1 MRPLL
6 LKMSAFGPYAGNT
19 VIEFDK
25 LGDKGLYLICG
36 DTGAG
41 KTTIFDAICYA
52 LFGEASGRLRDVSM
66 LRSKYAD
73 DLTPTEVELLF
84 LHNDKEYRIVR
95 NPEYYRPSKR
105 GGGLTKQPQDAC
117 LYMPDGNVISKAKD
131 VNKAVEELLSL
142 NCDQFFQISMIAQGS
157 FRELLISDTNTRQKI
172 FRELFKTGFYLSLQ
186 EKLSEARKEIS
197 DSVSDSKKSIE
208 QYVRDIMVDEDDVLL
223 IDVENAKAGLMLT
236 EDIIELIVSLI
247 NKDETIANDNENKL
261 KTVNGELEKINI
273 SIGIIEN
280 AIRSKETLDDSI
292 KEYKEI
298 KPAEEAADKEFEAA
312 KKELSKKDGI
322 ISELTSIEAEIKKN
336 EDINKINSL
345 VDRLSDE
352 KKNNTEKLSLL
363 SDEKEQKAGVLSEL
377 KSELDGLKNV
387 GVSIEEY
394 KNKLEKLDESI
405 NELNELK
412 KEHKKFI
419 RGQQELEELTD
430 KYIEDNNE
438 FKRLRDIYEE
448 MEQSFRDGQAGI
460 LAATLTDGK
469 KCPVCGS
476 ITHPDK
482 AKLTDEIPSE
492 AKLNEAKD
500 ESARARD
507 KVNETSSLLGS
518 KRTFVELIKE
528 QLLKK
533 AGVLLGDPRVCESHA
548 YEDRDLC
555 IDNLESN
562 IRSREFE
569 ITSSRNDFE
578 LKLKNERKKED
589 RKKEIEDKLISEC
602 EEKLKSIEEEIAS
615 INVKIAGIEASIN
628 ENKAK
633 ALEIKDSL
641 TFDDMSEAVKRRD
654 GLTKTLNS
662 IQQSYNIKEK
672 ERNRIHDEVTRLNST
687 IENLKKSLEGIES
700 SDVSDKKAKKAEL
713 EVKRNELIN
722 KIQEERTRIKINRNV
737 LVNIKDKAES
747 LKETE
752 KNLSYITSLSKT
764 ANGDLSGKE
773 KIKLETYIQ
782 TTYFDRII
790 RRANLRF
797 MEMSSGQYELKRQ
810 RVASDIRGQSGLDLV
825 VIDHYNGT
833 ERSVRTLSG
842 GESFMASLSLA
853 LGLSEEVQSSSGG
866 VSVDTLFVDEGFGT
880 LDSDSLDL
888 AYKALTNVTEGNRL
902 VGIISHVAELRN
914 KIDNQIIVKKEK
926 SGGSAATV
934 RV

>member
-172 FRELFKTGFYLSLQ
+172 FRELFKTGFYLTLQ
-186 EKLSEARKEIS
+186 DKLSEARKEIS

-261 KTVNGELEKINI
+261 KAVNGELERVNS
-273 SIGIIEN
+273 SIAIIEN
-280 AIRSKETLDDSI
+280 AINSKEMLDITL
-292 KEYKEI
+292 KEYEEK
-298 KPAEEAADKEFEAA
+298 KPMEEAANAEFEKA
-312 KKELSKKDGI
+312 KIELAKKDGI
-322 ISELTSIEAEIKKN
+322 VKELSTIEAEIKKN
-336 EDINKINSL
+336 EDINKTEAL
-345 VDRLSDE
+345 VNRLSDDE
-352 KKNNTEKLSLL
+352 KNKTENLGLL

-412 KEHKKFI
+412 KEHKKLI

-448 MEQSFRDGQAGI
+448 MEQAFRDGQAGI
-460 LAATLTDGK
+460 LAATLTDGE

-476 ITHPDK
+476 IAHPDK

-492 AKLNEAKD
+492 EKLNQAKD
-500 ESARARD
+500 NASKARD
-507 KVNETSSLLGS
+507 KANEASSFLRS
-518 KRTFVELIKE
+518 RRTFVELIKE
-528 QLLKK
+528 QLINNAVELFS
-533 AGVLLGDPRVCESHA
+533 DSDID
-548 YEDRDLC
+548 EDKDLF
-555 IDNLESN
+555 ISNLESN
-562 IRSREFE
+562 IESRKFE
-569 ITSSRNDFE
+569 ITTLRNDIND
-578 LKLKNERKKED
+578 KLNNEKRRAT
-589 RKKEIEDKLISEC
+589 RKKEIEDNLISEY
-602 EEKLKSIEEEIAS
+602 EEKLKLIDEDIAS
-615 INVKIAGIEASIN
+615 LNIEIAGINASIN
-628 ENKAK
+628 ENKLKAK
-633 ALEIKDSL
+633 EIKESL
-641 TFDDMSEAVKRRD
+641 IFSDMSDAEIRRNE
-654 GLTKTLNS
+654 LTYTLNS
-662 IQQSYNIKEK
+662 IQQLYDIKEQ
-672 ERNRIHDEVTRLNST
+672 ERNQIHDEVTKLTSK
-687 IENLKKSLEGIES
+687 IESLKKSLEGIEIT
-700 SDVSDKKAKKAEL
+700 DVTDKKAKKTEL
-713 EVKRNELIN
+713 EYKRNDLIK
-722 KIQEERTRIKINRNV
+722 KIQEERTRIRINNNV

-926 SGGSAATV
+926 SGGSVATV

>member
-84 LHNDKEYRIVR
+84 MHNDKEYRIVR

-105 GGGLTKQPQDAC
+105 GEGFTKQPQDAC

-208 QYVRDIMVDEDDVLL
+208 QYVRDIMVDEADVLS

-236 EDIIELIVSLI
+236 EDVIELIVSLI

-261 KTVNGELEKINI
+261 KTVNGELERVNS
-273 SIGIIEN
+273 SIAIIEN
-280 AIRSKETLDDSI
+280 AINSKEMLDITL
-292 KEYKEI
+292 KEYEEK
-298 KPAEEAADKEFEAA
+298 KPVEEAVNAEFEKA
-312 KKELSKKDGI
+312 KIELAKKDDIVKELS
-322 ISELTSIEAEIKKN
+322 TIEAEIKKN
-336 EDINKINSL
+336 EDINKTEAL
-345 VDRLSDE
+345 VNRLSDDE
-352 KKNNTEKLSLL
+352 KNKTENLGLL
-363 SDEKEQKAGVLSEL
+363 LDEKEQKAGVLSEL

-448 MEQSFRDGQAGI
+448 MEQAFRDGQAGI
-460 LAATLTDGK
+460 LAATLTDGE

-476 ITHPDK
+476 IAHPDK

-492 AKLNEAKD
+492 EKLNQAKD
-500 ESARARD
+500 NASKARD
-507 KVNETSSLLGS
+507 KANEASSFLRS
-518 KRTFVELIKE
+518 RRTFVELIKE
-528 QLLKK
+528 QLINNAVELFS
-533 AGVLLGDPRVCESHA
+533 DSDID
-548 YEDRDLC
+548 EDKDLF
-555 IDNLESN
+555 ISNLESN
-562 IRSREFE
+562 IESREFE
-569 ITSSRNDFE
+569 ITTLRNDIND
-578 LKLKNERKKED
+578 KLNNEKRRAT
-589 RKKEIEDKLISEC
+589 RKKEIEDNLISEY
-602 EEKLKSIEEEIAS
+602 EEKLKLIDEDIAS
-615 INVKIAGIEASIN
+615 LNIEIAGINASIN
-628 ENKAK
+628 ENKLKAK
-633 ALEIKDSL
+633 EIKESL
-641 TFDDMSEAVKRRD
+641 IFSDMSAAEKRRNE
-654 GLTKTLNS
+654 LTYTLNS
-662 IQQSYNIKEK
+662 IQQLYDIKEQ
-672 ERNRIHDEVTRLNST
+672 ERNQIHDEVTKLTSK
-687 IENLKKSLEGIES
+687 IESLKKSLEGIEI
-700 SDVSDKKAKKAEL
+700 SDVTDKKAKKTEL
-713 EVKRNELIN
+713 EYKCNDLIK
-722 KIQEERTRIKINRNV
+722 KIQEERTRIRINNNV
-737 LVNIKDKAES
+737 LANIKDKAES

-926 SGGSAATV
+926 SGGSVATV

>member
-172 FRELFKTGFYLSLQ
+172 FRELFKTGFYLTLQ
-186 EKLSEARKEIS
+186 DKLSEARKEIS

-223 IDVENAKAGLMLT
+223 IDVENAKSGLMLT

-261 KTVNGELEKINI
+261 KTVNGELERVNS
-273 SIGIIEN
+273 SIAIIEN
-280 AIRSKETLDDSI
+280 AINSKEMLDITL
-292 KEYKEI
+292 KEYEEK
-298 KPAEEAADKEFEAA
+298 KPMEEAANAEFEKA
-312 KKELSKKDGI
+312 KIELAKKDGI
-322 ISELTSIEAEIKKN
+322 VKELSAIEAEIKKN
-336 EDINKINSL
+336 EDINKTEAL
-345 VDRLSDE
+345 VNRLSDDE
-352 KKNNTEKLSLL
+352 KNKTENLGLL
-363 SDEKEQKAGVLSEL
+363 LDEKEQKAGVLSEL

-448 MEQSFRDGQAGI
+448 MEQAFRDGQAGI
-460 LAATLTDGK
+460 LAATLTDGE

-476 ITHPDK
+476 IAHPDK

-492 AKLNEAKD
+492 EKLNQAKD
-500 ESARARD
+500 NASKARD
-507 KVNETSSLLGS
+507 KANEASSFLRS
-518 KRTFVELIKE
+518 RRTFVELIKE
-528 QLLKK
+528 QLINNAVELFS
-533 AGVLLGDPRVCESHA
+533 DSDID
-548 YEDRDLC
+548 EDKDLF
-555 IDNLESN
+555 ISNLESN
-562 IRSREFE
+562 IESREFE
-569 ITSSRNDFE
+569 ITTLRNDIND
-578 LKLKNERKKED
+578 KLNNEKRRAT
-589 RKKEIEDKLISEC
+589 RKKEIEDNLISEY
-602 EEKLKSIEEEIAS
+602 EEKLKLIDEDIAS
-615 INVKIAGIEASIN
+615 LNIEIAGINASIN
-628 ENKAK
+628 ENKLKAK
-633 ALEIKDSL
+633 EIKESL
-641 TFDDMSEAVKRRD
+641 IFSDMSAAEKRRNE
-654 GLTKTLNS
+654 LTYTLNS
-662 IQQSYNIKEK
+662 IQQLYDIKEQ
-672 ERNRIHDEVTRLNST
+672 ERNQIHDEVTKLTSKM
-687 IENLKKSLEGIES
+687 ESLKKSLEGIEI
-700 SDVSDKKAKKAEL
+700 SDVTDKKAKKTEL
-713 EVKRNELIN
+713 EYKRNDLIK
-722 KIQEERTRIKINRNV
+722 KIQEERTRIRINNNV

-764 ANGDLSGKE
+764 ANGDLAGKE

>member
-52 LFGEASGRLRDVSM
+52 LFGEASGRLRDASM

-172 FRELFKTGFYLSLQ
+172 FRELFKTGFYLTLQ
-186 EKLSEARKEIS
+186 DKLSEARKEIS
-197 DSVSDSKKSIE
+197 DKVSDSKKSIE
-208 QYVRDIMVDEDDVLL
+208 LYVRDITVDEDDVLS

-261 KTVNGELEKINI
+261 KAVNGELERVNS
-273 SIGIIEN
+273 SIAIIEN
-280 AIRSKETLDDSI
+280 AINSKEMLDITL
-292 KEYKEI
+292 KEYEEK
-298 KPAEEAADKEFEAA
+298 KPMEEAANAEFEKA
-312 KKELSKKDGI
+312 KIELAKKDGI
-322 ISELTSIEAEIKKN
+322 VKELSAIEAEIKKN
-336 EDINKINSL
+336 EDIKKTEALIN
-345 VDRLSDE
+345 RLSDDE
-352 KKNNTEKLSLL
+352 KNETEKLSLL

-448 MEQSFRDGQAGI
+448 MEQAFRDGQAGI
-460 LAATLTDGK
+460 LAATLTDGE

-476 ITHPDK
+476 LAHPDK

-492 AKLNEAKD
+492 EKLNEAKD
-500 ESARARD
+500 NASKARD
-507 KVNETSSLLGS
+507 KANEASSFLRS
-518 KRTFVELIKE
+518 RRTFVELIKE
-528 QLLKK
+528 QLINNAVELFS
-533 AGVLLGDPRVCESHA
+533 DSDID
-548 YEDRDLC
+548 EDKDLF
-555 IDNLESN
+555 ISNLESN
-562 IRSREFE
+562 IESRKFE
-569 ITSSRNDFE
+569 ITTLRNDIND
-578 LKLKNERKKED
+578 KLNNEKRRET
-589 RKKEIEDKLISEC
+589 RKKEIEDNLISEY
-602 EEKLKSIEEEIAS
+602 EKKLKLIDEDIAS
-615 INVKIAGIEASIN
+615 LNIEIAGINASIN
-628 ENKAK
+628 ENKLKAK
-633 ALEIKDSL
+633 EIKESL
-641 TFDDMSEAVKRRD
+641 IFSDMSDAEIRRNE
-654 GLTKTLNS
+654 LTYTLNS
-662 IQQSYNIKEK
+662 IQQLYDIKEQ
-672 ERNRIHDEVTRLNST
+672 ERNQIHDEVTKLTSK
-687 IENLKKSLEGIES
+687 IESLKKSLEGIEIT
-700 SDVSDKKAKKAEL
+700 DVTDKKAKKTEL
-713 EVKRNELIN
+713 EYKRNDLIK
-722 KIQEERTRIKINRNV
+722 KIQEERTRIRINNNV
-737 LVNIKDKAES
+737 LENIKDKAES

-764 ANGDLSGKE
+764 ANGDLAGKE

-926 SGGSAATV
+926 SGGSVATV

>member
-172 FRELFKTGFYLSLQ
+172 FRELFKTGFYLTLQ
-186 EKLSEARKEIS
+186 DKLSEARKEIS

-236 EDIIELIVSLI
+236 EDVIELIVSLI

-261 KTVNGELEKINI
+261 KAVNGELERVNS
-273 SIGIIEN
+273 SIAIIEN
-280 AIRSKETLDDSI
+280 AINSKEMLDITL
-292 KEYKEI
+292 KEYEEK
-298 KPAEEAADKEFEAA
+298 KPMEEAANAEFEKA
-312 KKELSKKDGI
+312 KIELAKKDGI
-322 ISELTSIEAEIKKN
+322 VKELSAIEAEIKKN
-336 EDINKINSL
+336 EDIKKTEALIN
-345 VDRLSDE
+345 RLSDDE
-352 KKNNTEKLSLL
+352 KNETEKLSLL

-412 KEHKKFI
+412 KEYIKYNK
-419 RGQQELEELTD
+419 GQQELEELTD

-448 MEQSFRDGQAGI
+448 MEQAFRDGQAGI
-460 LAATLTDGK
+460 LAATLTDGE

-476 ITHPDK
+476 LAHPDK

-492 AKLNEAKD
+492 EKLNEAKD
-500 ESARARD
+500 NASKARD
-507 KVNETSSLLGS
+507 KANEASSFLRS
-518 KRTFVELIKE
+518 RRTFVELIKE
-528 QLLKK
+528 QLINNAVELFS
-533 AGVLLGDPRVCESHA
+533 DSDID
-548 YEDRDLC
+548 EDKDLF
-555 IDNLESN
+555 ISNLESN
-562 IRSREFE
+562 IESRKFE
-569 ITSSRNDFE
+569 ITTLRNDIND
-578 LKLKNERKKED
+578 KLNNEKRRET
-589 RKKEIEDKLISEC
+589 RKKEIEDNLISEY
-602 EEKLKSIEEEIAS
+602 EKKLKLIDEDIAS
-615 INVKIAGIEASIN
+615 LNIKIAGINASIN
-628 ENKAK
+628 ENKLKAK
-633 ALEIKDSL
+633 EIKESL
-641 TFDDMSEAVKRRD
+641 IFSDMSAAEKRRNE
-654 GLTKTLNS
+654 LTYTLNS
-662 IQQSYNIKEK
+662 IQKSYDIKEQ
-672 ERNRIHDEVTRLNST
+672 ERNQIHDEVTKLTSK
-687 IENLKKSLEGIES
+687 IESLKKSLEGIEI
-700 SDVSDKKAKKAEL
+700 SDVTDKKAKKTEL
-713 EVKRNELIN
+713 EYKRNDLTK
-722 KIQEERTRIKINRNV
+722 KIQEERTRIRINNNV
-737 LVNIKDKAES
+737 LANIKDKAES

-764 ANGDLSGKE
+764 ANGELSGKE

-926 SGGSAATV
+926 SGGSVATV

>member
-73 DLTPTEVELLF
+73 DLTPTEVELL
-84 LHNDKEYRIVR
+84 LIHNDKEYRIVR

-131 VNKAVEELLSL
+131 VNKTIEELLSL

-172 FRELFKTGFYLSLQ
+172 FRELFKTGFYLTLQ
-186 EKLSEARKEIS
+186 DKLSEARKEIS

-247 NKDETIANDNENKL
+247 NKDETTANDNENKL
-261 KTVNGELEKINI
+261 KTVNGELERVNS
-273 SIGIIEN
+273 SIAIIEN
-280 AIRSKETLDDSI
+280 AINSKEMLDTTL
-292 KEYKEI
+292 KEYEKK
-298 KPAEEAADKEFEAA
+298 KPMEEAANAEFEKA
-312 KKELSKKDGI
+312 KIELAKKDDIVKELS
-322 ISELTSIEAEIKKN
+322 TIEAEIKKN
-336 EDINKINSL
+336 EDIKKTEAL
-345 VDRLSDE
+345 VNRLSADE
-352 KKNNTEKLSLL
+352 NNKTEKLSLL

-448 MEQSFRDGQAGI
+448 MEQAFRDGQAGI
-460 LAATLTDGK
+460 LAATLTDGE

-476 ITHPDK
+476 IAHPDK

-492 AKLNEAKD
+492 EKLNQAK
-500 ESARARD
+500 ENASKARD
-507 KVNETSSLLGS
+507 KANEASSFLRS
-518 KRTFVELIKE
+518 RRTFVELIKE
-528 QLLKK
+528 QLINNAVELFS
-533 AGVLLGDPRVCESHA
+533 DSDID
-548 YEDRDLC
+548 EDKDLF
-555 IDNLESN
+555 ISNLESN
-562 IRSREFE
+562 IESYEFE
-569 ITSSRNDFE
+569 ITTLRNDIND
-578 LKLKNERKKED
+578 KLNNEKRRET
-589 RKKEIEDKLISEC
+589 RKKEIEDNLISEY
-602 EEKLKSIEEEIAS
+602 EEKLKLIDEDIAS
-615 INVKIAGIEASIN
+615 LNIEIAGINASIN
-628 ENKAK
+628 ENKLKAK
-633 ALEIKDSL
+633 EIKESL
-641 TFDDMSEAVKRRD
+641 IFSDMSAAEIRRNE
-654 GLTKTLNS
+654 LTYTLNS
-662 IQQSYNIKEK
+662 IQQLYDIKEQ
-672 ERNRIHDEVTRLNST
+672 ERNQIHDEVTKLTSK
-687 IENLKKSLEGIES
+687 IESLKKSLEGIEI
-700 SDVSDKKAKKAEL
+700 SDVTDKKAKKTEL
-713 EVKRNELIN
+713 EYKCNDLIK
-722 KIQEERTRIKINRNV
+722 KIQEERTRIRINNNV
-737 LVNIKDKAES
+737 LAHIKDKAES

-926 SGGSAATV
+926 SGGSVATV

>member
-172 FRELFKTGFYLSLQ
+172 FRELFKTGFYLTLQ
-186 EKLSEARKEIS
+186 DKLSEARKEIS
-197 DSVSDSKKSIE
+197 DKVSDSKKSIE
-208 QYVRDIMVDEDDVLL
+208 QYVRDIMVDEDDVLS
-223 IDVENAKAGLMLT
+223 IDVENAKTGLMLT

-261 KTVNGELEKINI
+261 KTVNGELERVNS
-273 SIGIIEN
+273 SIAIIEN
-280 AIRSKETLDDSI
+280 AINSKEMLDITL
-292 KEYKEI
+292 KEYEKK
-298 KPAEEAADKEFEAA
+298 KPVEEAANAEFEKA
-312 KKELSKKDGI
+312 KIELAKKDDIVKELS
-322 ISELTSIEAEIKKN
+322 TIEAEIKKN
-336 EDINKINSL
+336 EDINKTEAL
-345 VDRLSDE
+345 VNRLSDDE
-352 KKNNTEKLSLL
+352 KNKTENLGLL
-363 SDEKEQKAGVLSEL
+363 LDEKEQKAGVLSEL

-394 KNKLEKLDESI
+394 KNKLEKLDKSI

-412 KEHKKFI
+412 KEYIKYN

-448 MEQSFRDGQAGI
+448 MEQAFRDGQAGI
-460 LAATLTDGK
+460 LAATLTDGE

-476 ITHPDK
+476 IAHPDK

-492 AKLNEAKD
+492 EKLNQAKD
-500 ESARARD
+500 NASKARD
-507 KVNETSSLLGS
+507 KANEASSFLRS
-518 KRTFVELIKE
+518 RRTFVELIKE
-528 QLLKK
+528 QLINNAVELFS
-533 AGVLLGDPRVCESHA
+533 DSDID
-548 YEDRDLC
+548 EDKDLF
-555 IDNLESN
+555 ISNLESN
-562 IRSREFE
+562 IESYEFE
-569 ITSSRNDFE
+569 ITTLRNDIND
-578 LKLKNERKKED
+578 KLNNEKRRAT
-589 RKKEIEDKLISEC
+589 RKKEIEDNLISEY
-602 EEKLKSIEEEIAS
+602 EEKLKLIDEDIAS
-615 INVKIAGIEASIN
+615 LNIEIAGINASIN
-628 ENKAK
+628 ENKLKAK
-633 ALEIKDSL
+633 EIKESL
-641 TFDDMSEAVKRRD
+641 IFSDMSAAEKRRNE
-654 GLTKTLNS
+654 LTYTLNS
-662 IQQSYNIKEK
+662 IQQLYDIKEQ
-672 ERNRIHDEVTRLNST
+672 ERNQIHDEVTKLTSK
-687 IENLKKSLEGIES
+687 IESLKKSLEGIEI
-700 SDVSDKKAKKAEL
+700 SDVTDKKAKKTEL
-713 EVKRNELIN
+713 EYKRNDLIK
-722 KIQEERTRIKINRNV
+722 KIQEERTRIRINNNV

-926 SGGSAATV
+926 SGGSVATV

>member
-223 IDVENAKAGLMLT
+223 IDVENAKSGLMLT

-261 KTVNGELEKINI
+261 KTVNGELERVNS
-273 SIGIIEN
+273 SIAIIEN
-280 AIRSKETLDDSI
+280 AINSKEMLDITL
-292 KEYKEI
+292 KEYEEK
-298 KPAEEAADKEFEAA
+298 KPVEEAANAEFEKA
-312 KKELSKKDGI
+312 KIELAKKDDIVKELS
-322 ISELTSIEAEIKKN
+322 TIEAEIKKN
-336 EDINKINSL
+336 EDIKKTEAL
-345 VDRLSDE
+345 VNRLSDDA
-352 KKNNTEKLSLL
+352 KNKTEKLSLL

-412 KEHKKFI
+412 KEYIKYN

-448 MEQSFRDGQAGI
+448 MEQAFRDGQAGI
-460 LAATLTDGK
+460 LAATLTDGE

-476 ITHPDK
+476 IAHPDK

-492 AKLNEAKD
+492 EKLNQAK
-500 ESARARD
+500 ENASKARD
-507 KVNETSSLLGS
+507 KANEASSFLRS
-518 KRTFVELIKE
+518 RRTFVELIKE
-528 QLLKK
+528 QLINNAVELFS
-533 AGVLLGDPRVCESHA
+533 DSDID
-548 YEDRDLC
+548 EDKDLF
-555 IDNLESN
+555 ISNLESN
-562 IRSREFE
+562 IESRKFE
-569 ITSSRNDFE
+569 ITTLRNDIND
-578 LKLKNERKKED
+578 KLNNEKRRAT
-589 RKKEIEDKLISEC
+589 RKKEIEDNLISEY
-602 EEKLKSIEEEIAS
+602 EEKLKLIDEDIAS
-615 INVKIAGIEASIN
+615 LNIEIAGINASIN
-628 ENKAK
+628 ENKLKAK
-633 ALEIKDSL
+633 EIKESL
-641 TFDDMSEAVKRRD
+641 IFSDMSAAEKRRNE
-654 GLTKTLNS
+654 LTYTLNS
-662 IQQSYNIKEK
+662 IQQLYDIKEQ
-672 ERNRIHDEVTRLNST
+672 ERNQIHDEVTKLTSK
-687 IENLKKSLEGIES
+687 IESLKKSLEGIEI
-700 SDVSDKKAKKAEL
+700 SDVTDKKAKKTEL
-713 EVKRNELIN
+713 EYKRNDLTK
-722 KIQEERTRIKINRNV
+722 KIQEERTRIRINNNV
-737 LVNIKDKAES
+737 LANIKDKAES

-926 SGGSAATV
+926 SGGSVATV

>member
-84 LHNDKEYRIVR
+84 IHNDKEYRIVR

-131 VNKAVEELLSL
+131 VNKAVEALLSL

-172 FRELFKTGFYLSLQ
+172 FRELFKTGFYLTLQ
-186 EKLSEARKEIS
+186 DKLSEARKEIS
-197 DSVSDSKKSIE
+197 DKVSDSKKSIE
-208 QYVRDIMVDEDDVLL
+208 LYVRDITVDEDDVLS

-261 KTVNGELEKINI
+261 KTVNGELERVNS
-273 SIGIIEN
+273 SIAIIEN
-280 AIRSKETLDDSI
+280 AINSKEMLDITL
-292 KEYKEI
+292 KEYEEK
-298 KPAEEAADKEFEAA
+298 KPMEEAANAEFEKA
-312 KKELSKKDGI
+312 KIELAKKDGI
-322 ISELTSIEAEIKKN
+322 VKELSAIEAEIKKN
-336 EDINKINSL
+336 EDIKKTEALIN
-345 VDRLSDE
+345 RLSDDE
-352 KKNNTEKLSLL
+352 KNETEKLSLL

-448 MEQSFRDGQAGI
+448 MEQAFRDGQAGI
-460 LAATLTDGK
+460 LAATLTDGE

-476 ITHPDK
+476 LAHPDK

-492 AKLNEAKD
+492 EKLNEAKD
-500 ESARARD
+500 NASKARD
-507 KVNETSSLLGS
+507 KANEASSFLRS
-518 KRTFVELIKE
+518 RRTFVELIKE
-528 QLLKK
+528 QLINNAVELFS
-533 AGVLLGDPRVCESHA
+533 DSDID
-548 YEDRDLC
+548 EDKDLF
-555 IDNLESN
+555 ISNLESN
-562 IRSREFE
+562 IESRKFE
-569 ITSSRNDFE
+569 ITTLRNDIND
-578 LKLKNERKKED
+578 KLNNEKRRET
-589 RKKEIEDKLISEC
+589 RKKEIEDNLISEY
-602 EEKLKSIEEEIAS
+602 EKKLKLIDEDIAS
-615 INVKIAGIEASIN
+615 LNIEIAGINASIN
-628 ENKAK
+628 ENKLKAK
-633 ALEIKDSL
+633 EIKESL
-641 TFDDMSEAVKRRD
+641 IFSDMSDAEIRRNE
-654 GLTKTLNS
+654 LTYTLNS
-662 IQQSYNIKEK
+662 IQQLYDIKEQ
-672 ERNRIHDEVTRLNST
+672 ERNQIHDEVTKLTSK
-687 IENLKKSLEGIES
+687 IESLKKSLEGIEIT
-700 SDVSDKKAKKAEL
+700 DVTDKKAKKTEL
-713 EVKRNELIN
+713 EYKRNDLIK
-722 KIQEERTRIKINRNV
+722 KIQEERTRIRINNNV

-764 ANGDLSGKE
+764 ANGDLAGKE

-926 SGGSAATV
+926 SGGSVATV

>member
-52 LFGEASGRLRDVSM
+52 LFGEASGRLRDASM

-84 LHNDKEYRIVR
+84 FHNDKEYRIVR

-172 FRELFKTGFYLSLQ
+172 FRELFKTGFYLTLQ
-186 EKLSEARKEIS
+186 DKLSEARKEIS
-197 DSVSDSKKSIE
+197 DKVSDSKKSIE

-261 KTVNGELEKINI
+261 KAVNGELERVNS
-273 SIGIIEN
+273 SIAIIEN
-280 AIRSKETLDDSI
+280 AINSKEMLDITL
-292 KEYKEI
+292 KEYEEK
-298 KPAEEAADKEFEAA
+298 KPMEEAANAEFEKA
-312 KKELSKKDGI
+312 KIELAKKDGI
-322 ISELTSIEAEIKKN
+322 VKELSTIEAEIKKN
-336 EDINKINSL
+336 EDIKKTEAL
-345 VDRLSDE
+345 VNRLSADE
-352 KKNNTEKLSLL
+352 NNKTEKLSLL

-448 MEQSFRDGQAGI
+448 MEQAFRDGQAGI
-460 LAATLTDGK
+460 LAATLTDGE

-476 ITHPDK
+476 LAHPDK

-492 AKLNEAKD
+492 EKLNEAKD
-500 ESARARD
+500 NASKARD
-507 KVNETSSLLGS
+507 KANEASSFLRS
-518 KRTFVELIKE
+518 RRTFVELIKE
-528 QLLKK
+528 QLINNAVELFS
-533 AGVLLGDPRVCESHA
+533 DSDID
-548 YEDRDLC
+548 EDKDLF
-555 IDNLESN
+555 ISNLESN
-562 IRSREFE
+562 IESRKFE
-569 ITSSRNDFE
+569 ITTLRNDIND
-578 LKLKNERKKED
+578 KLNNEKRRET
-589 RKKEIEDKLISEC
+589 RKKEIEDNLISEY
-602 EEKLKSIEEEIAS
+602 EKKLKLIDEDIAS
-615 INVKIAGIEASIN
+615 LNIEIAGINASIN
-628 ENKAK
+628 ENKLKAK
-633 ALEIKDSL
+633 EIKESL
-641 TFDDMSEAVKRRD
+641 IFSDMSDAEIRRNE
-654 GLTKTLNS
+654 LTYTLNS
-662 IQQSYNIKEK
+662 IQQLYDIKEQ
-672 ERNRIHDEVTRLNST
+672 ERNQIHDEVTKLTSK
-687 IENLKKSLEGIES
+687 IESLKKSLEGIEIT
-700 SDVSDKKAKKAEL
+700 DVTDKKAKKTEL
-713 EVKRNELIN
+713 EYKRNDLIK
-722 KIQEERTRIKINRNV
+722 KIQEERTRIRINNNV
-737 LVNIKDKAES
+737 LENIKDKAES

-764 ANGDLSGKE
+764 ANGDLAGKE

-926 SGGSAATV
+926 SGGSVATV

>member
-172 FRELFKTGFYLSLQ
+172 FRELFKTGFYLTLQ
-186 EKLSEARKEIS
+186 DKLSEARKEIS
-197 DSVSDSKKSIE
+197 DKVSDSKKSIE
-208 QYVRDIMVDEDDVLL
+208 LYVRDITVDEDDVLS

-261 KTVNGELEKINI
+261 KAENGELERVNS
-273 SIGIIEN
+273 SIAIIEN
-280 AIRSKETLDDSI
+280 AINSKEMLDITL
-292 KEYKEI
+292 KEYEEK
-298 KPAEEAADKEFEAA
+298 KPMEEAANAEFEKA
-312 KKELSKKDGI
+312 KIELAKKDGI
-322 ISELTSIEAEIKKN
+322 VKELSTIEAEIKKN
-336 EDINKINSL
+336 EDIKKTEAL
-345 VDRLSDE
+345 VNRLSADE
-352 KKNNTEKLSLL
+352 NNKTEKLSLL

-412 KEHKKFI
+412 KEYIKYNK
-419 RGQQELEELTD
+419 GQQELEELTD

-448 MEQSFRDGQAGI
+448 MEQAFRDGQAGI
-460 LAATLTDGK
+460 LAATLTDGE

-476 ITHPDK
+476 LAHPDK

-492 AKLNEAKD
+492 EKLNEAKD
-500 ESARARD
+500 NASKARD
-507 KVNETSSLLGS
+507 KANEASSFLRS
-518 KRTFVELIKE
+518 RRTFVELIKE
-528 QLLKK
+528 QLINNAVELFS
-533 AGVLLGDPRVCESHA
+533 DSDID
-548 YEDRDLC
+548 EDKDLF
-555 IDNLESN
+555 ISNLESN
-562 IRSREFE
+562 IESRKFE
-569 ITSSRNDFE
+569 ITTLRNDIND
-578 LKLKNERKKED
+578 KLNNEKRRET
-589 RKKEIEDKLISEC
+589 RKKEIEDNLISEY
-602 EEKLKSIEEEIAS
+602 EKKLKLIDEDIAS
-615 INVKIAGIEASIN
+615 LNIEIAGINASIN
-628 ENKAK
+628 ENKLKAK
-633 ALEIKDSL
+633 EIKESL
-641 TFDDMSEAVKRRD
+641 IFSDMSDAEIRRNE
-654 GLTKTLNS
+654 LTYTLNS
-662 IQQSYNIKEK
+662 IQQLYDIKEQ
-672 ERNRIHDEVTRLNST
+672 ERNQIHDEVTKLTSK
-687 IENLKKSLEGIES
+687 IESLKKSLEGIEIT
-700 SDVSDKKAKKAEL
+700 DVTDKKAKKTEL
-713 EVKRNELIN
+713 EYKRNDLIK
-722 KIQEERTRIKINRNV
+722 KIQEERTRIRINNNV
-737 LVNIKDKAES
+737 LENIKDKAES

-764 ANGDLSGKE
+764 ANGDLAGKE

-926 SGGSAATV
+926 SGGSVATV

>member
-131 VNKAVEELLSL
+131 VNKAVEALLSL

-172 FRELFKTGFYLSLQ
+172 FRELFKTGFYLTLQ
-186 EKLSEARKEIS
+186 DKLSEARKEIS
-197 DSVSDSKKSIE
+197 DKVSDSKKSIE
-208 QYVRDIMVDEDDVLL
+208 LYVRDITVDEDDVLS

-261 KTVNGELEKINI
+261 KTVNGELERVNS
-273 SIGIIEN
+273 SIAIIEN
-280 AIRSKETLDDSI
+280 AINSKEMLDITL
-292 KEYKEI
+292 KEYEEK
-298 KPAEEAADKEFEAA
+298 KPMEEAANAEFEKA
-312 KKELSKKDGI
+312 KIELAKKDGI
-322 ISELTSIEAEIKKN
+322 VKELSAIEAEIKKN
-336 EDINKINSL
+336 EDIKKTEALIN
-345 VDRLSDE
+345 RLSDDE
-352 KKNNTEKLSLL
+352 KNETEKLSLL

-448 MEQSFRDGQAGI
+448 MEQAFRDGQAGI
-460 LAATLTDGK
+460 LAATLTDGE

-476 ITHPDK
+476 LAHPDK

-492 AKLNEAKD
+492 EKLNEAKD
-500 ESARARD
+500 NASKARD
-507 KVNETSSLLGS
+507 KANEASSFLRS
-518 KRTFVELIKE
+518 RRTFVELIKE
-528 QLLKK
+528 QLINNAVELFS
-533 AGVLLGDPRVCESHA
+533 DSDID
-548 YEDRDLC
+548 EDKDLF
-555 IDNLESN
+555 ISNLESN
-562 IRSREFE
+562 IESRKFE
-569 ITSSRNDFE
+569 ITTLRNDIND
-578 LKLKNERKKED
+578 KLNNEKRRET
-589 RKKEIEDKLISEC
+589 RKKEIEDNLISEY
-602 EEKLKSIEEEIAS
+602 EKKLKLIDEDIAS
-615 INVKIAGIEASIN
+615 LNIEIAGINASIN
-628 ENKAK
+628 ENKLKAK
-633 ALEIKDSL
+633 EIKESL
-641 TFDDMSEAVKRRD
+641 IFSDMSAAEKRRNE
-654 GLTKTLNS
+654 LTYTLNS
-662 IQQSYNIKEK
+662 IQKSYDIKEQ
-672 ERNRIHDEVTRLNST
+672 ERNQIHDEVTKLTSK
-687 IENLKKSLEGIES
+687 IESLKKSLEGIEIT
-700 SDVSDKKAKKAEL
+700 DVTDKKAKKTEL
-713 EVKRNELIN
+713 EYKRNDLIK
-722 KIQEERTRIKINRNV
+722 KIQEERTRIRINNNV
-737 LVNIKDKAES
+737 LANIKDKAES

-926 SGGSAATV
+926 SGGSVATV

>member
-52 LFGEASGRLRDVSM
+52 LFGEASGRLRDASM

-172 FRELFKTGFYLSLQ
+172 FRELFKTGFYLTLQ
-186 EKLSEARKEIS
+186 DKLSEARKEIS

-236 EDIIELIVSLI
+236 EDVIELIVSLI

-261 KTVNGELEKINI
+261 KAVNGELERVNS
-273 SIGIIEN
+273 SIAIIEN
-280 AIRSKETLDDSI
+280 AINSKEMLDITL
-292 KEYKEI
+292 KEYEEK
-298 KPAEEAADKEFEAA
+298 KPMEEAANAEFEKA
-312 KKELSKKDGI
+312 KIELAKKDGI
-322 ISELTSIEAEIKKN
+322 VKELSTIEAEIKKN
-336 EDINKINSL
+336 EDIKKTEAL
-345 VDRLSDE
+345 VNRLSADE
-352 KKNNTEKLSLL
+352 NNKTEKLSLL

-448 MEQSFRDGQAGI
+448 MEQAFRDGQAGI
-460 LAATLTDGK
+460 LAATLTDGE

-476 ITHPDK
+476 LAHPDK

-492 AKLNEAKD
+492 EKLNEAKD
-500 ESARARD
+500 NASKARD
-507 KVNETSSLLGS
+507 KANEASSFLRS
-518 KRTFVELIKE
+518 RRTFVELIKE
-528 QLLKK
+528 QLINNAVELFS
-533 AGVLLGDPRVCESHA
+533 DSDID
-548 YEDRDLC
+548 EDKDLF
-555 IDNLESN
+555 ISNLESN
-562 IRSREFE
+562 IESRKFE
-569 ITSSRNDFE
+569 ITTLRNDIND
-578 LKLKNERKKED
+578 KLNNEKRRET
-589 RKKEIEDKLISEC
+589 RKKEIEDNLISEY
-602 EEKLKSIEEEIAS
+602 EKKLKLIDEDIAS
-615 INVKIAGIEASIN
+615 LNIKIAGINASIN
-628 ENKAK
+628 ENKLKAK
-633 ALEIKDSL
+633 EIKESL
-641 TFDDMSEAVKRRD
+641 IFSDMSDAEIRRNE
-654 GLTKTLNS
+654 LTYTLNS
-662 IQQSYNIKEK
+662 IQQLYDIKEQ
-672 ERNRIHDEVTRLNST
+672 ERNQIHDEVTKLTSK
-687 IENLKKSLEGIES
+687 IESLKKSLEGIEIT
-700 SDVSDKKAKKAEL
+700 DVTDKKAKKTEL
-713 EVKRNELIN
+713 EYKRNDLIK
-722 KIQEERTRIKINRNV
+722 KIQEERTRIRINNNV
-737 LVNIKDKAES
+737 LENIKDKAES

-764 ANGDLSGKE
+764 ANGELSGKE

-926 SGGSAATV
+926 SGGSVATV

>member
-131 VNKAVEELLSL
+131 VNKAVEALLSL

-172 FRELFKTGFYLSLQ
+172 FRELFKTGFYLTLQ
-186 EKLSEARKEIS
+186 DKLSEARKEIS
-197 DSVSDSKKSIE
+197 DKVSDSKKSIE
-208 QYVRDIMVDEDDVLL
+208 LYVRDITVDEDDVLS

-261 KTVNGELEKINI
+261 KTVNGELERVNS
-273 SIGIIEN
+273 SIAIIEN
-280 AIRSKETLDDSI
+280 AINSKEMLDITL
-292 KEYKEI
+292 KEYEEK
-298 KPAEEAADKEFEAA
+298 KPMEEAANAEFEKA
-312 KKELSKKDGI
+312 KIELAKKDGI
-322 ISELTSIEAEIKKN
+322 VKELSAIEAEIKKN
-336 EDINKINSL
+336 EDIKKTEALIN
-345 VDRLSDE
+345 RLSDDE
-352 KKNNTEKLSLL
+352 KNETEKLSLL

-412 KEHKKFI
+412 KEYIKYNK
-419 RGQQELEELTD
+419 GQQELEELTD

-448 MEQSFRDGQAGI
+448 MEQAFRDGQAGI
-460 LAATLTDGK
+460 LAATLTDGE

-476 ITHPDK
+476 LAHPDK

-492 AKLNEAKD
+492 EKLNEAKD
-500 ESARARD
+500 NASKARD
-507 KVNETSSLLGS
+507 KANEASSFLRS
-518 KRTFVELIKE
+518 RRTFVELIKE
-528 QLLKK
+528 QLINNAVELFS
-533 AGVLLGDPRVCESHA
+533 DSDID
-548 YEDRDLC
+548 EDKDLF
-555 IDNLESN
+555 ISNLESN
-562 IRSREFE
+562 IESRKFE
-569 ITSSRNDFE
+569 ITTLRNDIND
-578 LKLKNERKKED
+578 KLNNEKRRET
-589 RKKEIEDKLISEC
+589 RKKEIEDNLISEY
-602 EEKLKSIEEEIAS
+602 EKKLKLIDEDIAS
-615 INVKIAGIEASIN
+615 LNIEIAGINASIN
-628 ENKAK
+628 ENKLKAK
-633 ALEIKDSL
+633 EIKESL
-641 TFDDMSEAVKRRD
+641 IFSDMSAAEKRRNE
-654 GLTKTLNS
+654 LTYTLNS
-662 IQQSYNIKEK
+662 IQKSYDIKEQ
-672 ERNRIHDEVTRLNST
+672 ERNQIHDEVTKLTSK
-687 IENLKKSLEGIES
+687 IESLKKSLEGIEI
-700 SDVSDKKAKKAEL
+700 SDVTDKKAKKTEL
-713 EVKRNELIN
+713 EYKRNDLTK
-722 KIQEERTRIKINRNV
+722 KIQEERTRIRINNNV
-737 LVNIKDKAES
+737 LANIKDKAES

-764 ANGDLSGKE
+764 ANGELSGKE

-926 SGGSAATV
+926 SGGSVATV

>member
-172 FRELFKTGFYLSLQ
+172 FRELFKTGFYLTLQ
-186 EKLSEARKEIS
+186 DKLSEARKEIS
-197 DSVSDSKKSIE
+197 DKVSDSKKSIE
-208 QYVRDIMVDEDDVLL
+208 LYVRDITVDEDDVLS

-261 KTVNGELEKINI
+261 KAVNGELERVNS
-273 SIGIIEN
+273 SIAIIEN
-280 AIRSKETLDDSI
+280 AINSKEMLDITL
-292 KEYKEI
+292 KEYEEK
-298 KPAEEAADKEFEAA
+298 KPMEEAANAEFEKA
-312 KKELSKKDGI
+312 KIELAKKDGI
-322 ISELTSIEAEIKKN
+322 VKELSTIEAEIKKN
-336 EDINKINSL
+336 EDIKKTEALIN
-345 VDRLSDE
+345 RLSDDE
-352 KKNNTEKLSLL
+352 KNETEKLSLL

-448 MEQSFRDGQAGI
+448 MEQAFRDGQAGI
-460 LAATLTDGK
+460 LAATLTDGE

-476 ITHPDK
+476 LAHPDK

-492 AKLNEAKD
+492 EKLNEAKD
-500 ESARARD
+500 NASKARD
-507 KVNETSSLLGS
+507 KANEASSFLRS
-518 KRTFVELIKE
+518 RRTFVELIKE
-528 QLLKK
+528 QLINNAVELFS
-533 AGVLLGDPRVCESHA
+533 DSDID
-548 YEDRDLC
+548 EDKDLF
-555 IDNLESN
+555 ISNLESN
-562 IRSREFE
+562 IESRKFE
-569 ITSSRNDFE
+569 ITTLRNDIND
-578 LKLKNERKKED
+578 KLNNEKRRET
-589 RKKEIEDKLISEC
+589 RKKEIEDNLISEY
-602 EEKLKSIEEEIAS
+602 EKKLKLIDEDIAS
-615 INVKIAGIEASIN
+615 LNIEIAGINASIN
-628 ENKAK
+628 ENKLKAK
-633 ALEIKDSL
+633 EIKESL
-641 TFDDMSEAVKRRD
+641 IFSDMSDAEIRRNE
-654 GLTKTLNS
+654 LTYTLNS
-662 IQQSYNIKEK
+662 IQQLYDIKEQ
-672 ERNRIHDEVTRLNST
+672 ERNQIHDEVTKLTSK
-687 IENLKKSLEGIES
+687 IESLKKSLEGIEIT
-700 SDVSDKKAKKAEL
+700 DVTDKKAKKTEL
-713 EVKRNELIN
+713 EYKRNDLIK
-722 KIQEERTRIKINRNV
+722 KIQEERTRIRINNNV
-737 LVNIKDKAES
+737 LENIKDKAES

-764 ANGDLSGKE
+764 ANGDLAGKE

-926 SGGSAATV
+926 SGGSVATV

>member
-1 MRPLL
+1 
-6 LKMSAFGPYAGNT
+6 
-19 VIEFDK
+19 
-25 LGDKGLYLICG
+25 
-36 DTGAG
+36 
-41 KTTIFDAICYA
+41 
-52 LFGEASGRLRDVSM
+52 
-66 LRSKYAD
+66 
-73 DLTPTEVELLF
+73 
-84 LHNDKEYRIVR
+84 
-95 NPEYYRPSKR
+95 
-105 GGGLTKQPQDAC
+105 
-117 LYMPDGNVISKAKD
+117 
-131 VNKAVEELLSL
+131 
-142 NCDQFFQISMIAQGS
+142 
-157 FRELLISDTNTRQKI
+157 LISDTNTRQKI
-172 FRELFKTGFYLSLQ
+172 FRELFKTGFYLTLQ
-186 EKLSEARKEIS
+186 DKLSEARKEIS
-197 DSVSDSKKSIE
+197 DKVSDSKKSIE

-223 IDVENAKAGLMLT
+223 IDVENAKSGLMLT
-236 EDIIELIVSLI
+236 KDIIELIVSLI
-247 NKDETIANDNENKL
+247 NKDEITANDNENKL
-261 KTVNGELEKINI
+261 KTVNGELERVNS
-273 SIGIIEN
+273 SIAIIEN
-280 AIRSKETLDDSI
+280 AINSKEMMDITL
-292 KEYKEI
+292 KEYEEK
-298 KPAEEAADKEFEAA
+298 KPVEEAANAEFEKA
-312 KKELSKKDGI
+312 KIELAKKDGI
-322 ISELTSIEAEIKKN
+322 VKELSAIEAEIKKN
-336 EDINKINSL
+336 EDIKKTEALIN
-345 VDRLSDE
+345 RLSADE
-352 KKNNTEKLSLL
+352 NNKTEKLSLL

-448 MEQSFRDGQAGI
+448 MEQAFRDGQAGI
-460 LAATLTDGK
+460 LAATLTDGE

-476 ITHPDK
+476 IAHPDK

-492 AKLNEAKD
+492 EKLNQAKD
-500 ESARARD
+500 NASKARD
-507 KVNETSSLLGS
+507 KANEASSFLRS
-518 KRTFVELIKE
+518 RRTFVELIKE
-528 QLLKK
+528 QLINNAVELFSNS
-533 AGVLLGDPRVCESHA
+533 DID
-548 YEDRDLC
+548 EDKDLF
-555 IDNLESN
+555 ISNLESN
-562 IRSREFE
+562 IESREFE
-569 ITSSRNDFE
+569 ITTLRNDIND
-578 LKLKNERKKED
+578 KLNNEKRRAT
-589 RKKEIEDKLISEC
+589 RKKEIEDNLISEY
-602 EEKLKSIEEEIAS
+602 EEKLKLIDEDIAS
-615 INVKIAGIEASIN
+615 LNIEIAGINASIN
-628 ENKAK
+628 ENKLKAK
-633 ALEIKDSL
+633 EIKESL
-641 TFDDMSEAVKRRD
+641 IFSDMSAAEKRRNE
-654 GLTKTLNS
+654 LTYTLNS
-662 IQQSYNIKEK
+662 IQQLYDIKEQ
-672 ERNRIHDEVTRLNST
+672 ERNQIHDEVTKLTSK
-687 IENLKKSLEGIES
+687 IESLKKSLEGIEIT
-700 SDVSDKKAKKAEL
+700 DVTDKKAKKTEL
-713 EVKRNELIN
+713 EYKRNDLIK
-722 KIQEERTRIKINRNV
+722 KIQEERTRIRINNNV
-737 LVNIKDKAES
+737 LANIKDKAES

-926 SGGSAATV
+926 SGGSVATV

>member
-52 LFGEASGRLRDVSM
+52 LFGEASGRLRDASM

-172 FRELFKTGFYLSLQ
+172 FRELFKTGFYLTLQ
-186 EKLSEARKEIS
+186 DKLSEARKEIS

-236 EDIIELIVSLI
+236 EDVIELIVSLI

-261 KTVNGELEKINI
+261 KAVNGELERVNS
-273 SIGIIEN
+273 SIAIIEN
-280 AIRSKETLDDSI
+280 AINSKEMLDITL
-292 KEYKEI
+292 KEYEEK
-298 KPAEEAADKEFEAA
+298 KPMEEAANAEFEKA
-312 KKELSKKDGI
+312 KIELAKKDGI
-322 ISELTSIEAEIKKN
+322 VKELSTIEAEIKKN
-336 EDINKINSL
+336 EDIKKTEAL
-345 VDRLSDE
+345 VNRLSADE
-352 KKNNTEKLSLL
+352 NNKTEKLSLL

-448 MEQSFRDGQAGI
+448 MEQAFRDGQAGI
-460 LAATLTDGK
+460 LAATLTDGE

-476 ITHPDK
+476 IAHPDK

-492 AKLNEAKD
+492 EKLNEAKD
-500 ESARARD
+500 NASKARD
-507 KVNETSSLLGS
+507 KANEASSFLRS
-518 KRTFVELIKE
+518 RRTFVELIKE
-528 QLLKK
+528 QLINNAVELFS
-533 AGVLLGDPRVCESHA
+533 DSDID
-548 YEDRDLC
+548 EDKDLF
-555 IDNLESN
+555 ISNLESN
-562 IRSREFE
+562 IESRKFE
-569 ITSSRNDFE
+569 ITTLRNDIND
-578 LKLKNERKKED
+578 KLNNEKRRET
-589 RKKEIEDKLISEC
+589 RKKEIEDNLISEY
-602 EEKLKSIEEEIAS
+602 EKKLKLIDEDIAS
-615 INVKIAGIEASIN
+615 LNIEIAGINASIN
-628 ENKAK
+628 ENKLKAK
-633 ALEIKDSL
+633 EIKESL
-641 TFDDMSEAVKRRD
+641 IFSDMSDAEIRRNE
-654 GLTKTLNS
+654 LTYTLNS
-662 IQQSYNIKEK
+662 IQQLYDIKEQ
-672 ERNRIHDEVTRLNST
+672 ERNQIHDEVTKLTSK
-687 IENLKKSLEGIES
+687 IESLKKSLEGIEIT
-700 SDVSDKKAKKAEL
+700 DVTDKKAKKTEL
-713 EVKRNELIN
+713 EYKCNDLIK
-722 KIQEERTRIKINRNV
+722 KIQEERTRIRINNNV
-737 LVNIKDKAES
+737 LENIKDKAES

-764 ANGDLSGKE
+764 ANGDLAGKE

-926 SGGSAATV
+926 SGGSVATV

>member
-52 LFGEASGRLRDVSM
+52 LFGEASGRLRDASM

-172 FRELFKTGFYLSLQ
+172 FRELFKTGFYLTLQ
-186 EKLSEARKEIS
+186 DKLSEARKEIS

-236 EDIIELIVSLI
+236 EDVIELIVSLI

-261 KTVNGELEKINI
+261 KAVNGELERVNS
-273 SIGIIEN
+273 SIAIIEN
-280 AIRSKETLDDSI
+280 AINSKEMLDITL
-292 KEYKEI
+292 KEYEEK
-298 KPAEEAADKEFEAA
+298 KPMEEAANAEFEKA
-312 KKELSKKDGI
+312 KIELAKKDGI
-322 ISELTSIEAEIKKN
+322 VKELSTIEAEIKKN
-336 EDINKINSL
+336 EDIKKTEAL
-345 VDRLSDE
+345 VNRLSADE
-352 KKNNTEKLSLL
+352 NNKTEKLSLL

-448 MEQSFRDGQAGI
+448 MEQAFRDGQAGI
-460 LAATLTDGK
+460 LAATLTDGE

-476 ITHPDK
+476 LAHPDK

-492 AKLNEAKD
+492 EKLNEAKD
-500 ESARARD
+500 NASKARD
-507 KVNETSSLLGS
+507 KANEASSFLRS
-518 KRTFVELIKE
+518 RRTFVELIKE
-528 QLLKK
+528 QLINNAVELFS
-533 AGVLLGDPRVCESHA
+533 DSDID
-548 YEDRDLC
+548 EDKDLF
-555 IDNLESN
+555 ISNLESN
-562 IRSREFE
+562 IESRKFE
-569 ITSSRNDFE
+569 ITTLRNDIND
-578 LKLKNERKKED
+578 KLNNEKRRET
-589 RKKEIEDKLISEC
+589 RKKEIEDNLISEY
-602 EEKLKSIEEEIAS
+602 EKKLKLIDEDIAS
-615 INVKIAGIEASIN
+615 LNIKIAGINASIN
-628 ENKAK
+628 ENKLKAK
-633 ALEIKDSL
+633 EIKESL
-641 TFDDMSEAVKRRD
+641 IFSDMSDAEIRRNE
-654 GLTKTLNS
+654 LTYTLNS
-662 IQQSYNIKEK
+662 IQQLYDIKEQ
-672 ERNRIHDEVTRLNST
+672 ERNQIHDEVTKLTSK
-687 IENLKKSLEGIES
+687 IESLKKSLEGIEIT
-700 SDVSDKKAKKAEL
+700 DVTDKKAKKTEL
-713 EVKRNELIN
+713 EYKCNDLIK
-722 KIQEERTRIKINRNV
+722 KIQEERTRIRINNNV
-737 LVNIKDKAES
+737 LENIKDKAES

-764 ANGDLSGKE
+764 ANGDLAGKE

-926 SGGSAATV
+926 SGGSVATV

>member
-172 FRELFKTGFYLSLQ
+172 FRELFKTGFYLTLQ
-186 EKLSEARKEIS
+186 DKLSEARKEIS
-197 DSVSDSKKSIE
+197 DKVSDSKKSIE
-208 QYVRDIMVDEDDVLL
+208 LYVRDITVDEDDVLS

-261 KTVNGELEKINI
+261 KTVNGELERVNS
-273 SIGIIEN
+273 SIAIIEN
-280 AIRSKETLDDSI
+280 AINSKEMLDITL
-292 KEYKEI
+292 KEYEEK
-298 KPAEEAADKEFEAA
+298 KPMEEAANAEFEKA
-312 KKELSKKDGI
+312 KIELAKKDGI
-322 ISELTSIEAEIKKN
+322 VKELSTIEAEIKKN
-336 EDINKINSL
+336 EDIKKTEALIN
-345 VDRLSDE
+345 RLSDDE
-352 KKNNTEKLSLL
+352 KNETEKLSLL

-412 KEHKKFI
+412 KEYIKYNK
-419 RGQQELEELTD
+419 GQQELEELTD

-448 MEQSFRDGQAGI
+448 MEQAFRDGQAGI
-460 LAATLTDGK
+460 LAATLTDGE

-476 ITHPDK
+476 LAHPDK

-492 AKLNEAKD
+492 EKLNEAKD
-500 ESARARD
+500 NASKARD
-507 KVNETSSLLGS
+507 KANEASSFLRS
-518 KRTFVELIKE
+518 RRTFVELIKE
-528 QLLKK
+528 QLINNAVELFS
-533 AGVLLGDPRVCESHA
+533 DSDID
-548 YEDRDLC
+548 EDKDLF
-555 IDNLESN
+555 ISNLESN
-562 IRSREFE
+562 IESRKFE
-569 ITSSRNDFE
+569 ITTLRNDIND
-578 LKLKNERKKED
+578 KLNNEKRRET
-589 RKKEIEDKLISEC
+589 RKKEIEDNLISEY
-602 EEKLKSIEEEIAS
+602 EKKLKLIDEDIAS
-615 INVKIAGIEASIN
+615 LNIEIAGINASIN
-628 ENKAK
+628 ENKLKAK
-633 ALEIKDSL
+633 EIKESL
-641 TFDDMSEAVKRRD
+641 IFSDMSDAEIRRNE
-654 GLTKTLNS
+654 LTYTLNS
-662 IQQSYNIKEK
+662 IQQLYDIKEQ
-672 ERNRIHDEVTRLNST
+672 ERNQIHDEVTKLTSK
-687 IENLKKSLEGIES
+687 IESLKKSLEGIEIT
-700 SDVSDKKAKKAEL
+700 DVTDKKAKKTEL
-713 EVKRNELIN
+713 EYKRNDLTK
-722 KIQEERTRIKINRNV
+722 KIQEERTRIRINNNV
-737 LVNIKDKAES
+737 LANIKDKAES

-764 ANGDLSGKE
+764 ANGELSGKE

-926 SGGSAATV
+926 SGGSVATV

>member
-84 LHNDKEYRIVR
+84 MHNDKEYRIVR

-131 VNKAVEELLSL
+131 VNKAVEALLSL

-172 FRELFKTGFYLSLQ
+172 FRELFKTGFYLTLQ
-186 EKLSEARKEIS
+186 DKLSEARKEIS
-197 DSVSDSKKSIE
+197 DKVSDSKKSIE
-208 QYVRDIMVDEDDVLL
+208 LYVRDITVDEDDVLS

-261 KTVNGELEKINI
+261 KTVNGELERVNS
-273 SIGIIEN
+273 SIAIIEN
-280 AIRSKETLDDSI
+280 AINSKEMLDITL
-292 KEYKEI
+292 KEYEEK
-298 KPAEEAADKEFEAA
+298 KPMEEAANAEFEKA
-312 KKELSKKDGI
+312 KIELAKKDGI
-322 ISELTSIEAEIKKN
+322 VKELSAIEAEIKKN
-336 EDINKINSL
+336 EDIKKTEALIN
-345 VDRLSDE
+345 RLSDDE
-352 KKNNTEKLSLL
+352 KNETEKLSLL

-412 KEHKKFI
+412 KEYIKYNK
-419 RGQQELEELTD
+419 GQQELEELTD

-448 MEQSFRDGQAGI
+448 MEQAFRDGQAGI
-460 LAATLTDGK
+460 LAATLTDGE

-476 ITHPDK
+476 LAHPDK

-492 AKLNEAKD
+492 EKLNEAKD
-500 ESARARD
+500 NASKARD
-507 KVNETSSLLGS
+507 KANEASSFLRS
-518 KRTFVELIKE
+518 RRTFVELIKE
-528 QLLKK
+528 QLINNAVELFS
-533 AGVLLGDPRVCESHA
+533 DSDID
-548 YEDRDLC
+548 EDKDLF
-555 IDNLESN
+555 ISNLESN
-562 IRSREFE
+562 IESRKFE
-569 ITSSRNDFE
+569 ITTLRNDIND
-578 LKLKNERKKED
+578 KLNNEKRRET
-589 RKKEIEDKLISEC
+589 RKKEIEDNLISEY
-602 EEKLKSIEEEIAS
+602 EKKLKLIDEDIAS
-615 INVKIAGIEASIN
+615 LNIEIAGINASIN
-628 ENKAK
+628 ENKLKAK
-633 ALEIKDSL
+633 EIKESL
-641 TFDDMSEAVKRRD
+641 IFSDMSAAEKRRNE
-654 GLTKTLNS
+654 LTYTLNS
-662 IQQSYNIKEK
+662 IQKSYDIKEQ
-672 ERNRIHDEVTRLNST
+672 ERNQIHDEVTKLTSK
-687 IENLKKSLEGIES
+687 IESLKKSLEGIEI
-700 SDVSDKKAKKAEL
+700 SDVTDKKAKKTEL
-713 EVKRNELIN
+713 EYKRNDLTK
-722 KIQEERTRIKINRNV
+722 KIQEERTRIRINNNV
-737 LVNIKDKAES
+737 LANIKDKAES

-764 ANGDLSGKE
+764 ANGELSGKE

-926 SGGSAATV
+926 SGGSVATV

>member
-52 LFGEASGRLRDVSM
+52 LFGEASGRLRDASM

-172 FRELFKTGFYLSLQ
+172 FRELFKTGFYLTLQ
-186 EKLSEARKEIS
+186 DKLSEARKEIS
-197 DSVSDSKKSIE
+197 DKVSDSKKSIE
-208 QYVRDIMVDEDDVLL
+208 LYVRDITVDEDDVLS

-261 KTVNGELEKINI
+261 KTVNGELERVNS
-273 SIGIIEN
+273 SIAIIEN
-280 AIRSKETLDDSI
+280 AINSKEMLDITL
-292 KEYKEI
+292 KEYEEK
-298 KPAEEAADKEFEAA
+298 KPMEEAANAEFEKA
-312 KKELSKKDGI
+312 KIELAKKDGI
-322 ISELTSIEAEIKKN
+322 VKELSAIEAEIKKN
-336 EDINKINSL
+336 EDIKKTEALIN
-345 VDRLSDE
+345 RLSDDE
-352 KKNNTEKLSLL
+352 KNETEKLSLL

-412 KEHKKFI
+412 KEYIKYNK
-419 RGQQELEELTD
+419 GQQELEELTD

-448 MEQSFRDGQAGI
+448 MEQAFRDGQAGI
-460 LAATLTDGK
+460 LAATLTDGE

-476 ITHPDK
+476 MAHPDK

-492 AKLNEAKD
+492 EKLNQAKD
-500 ESARARD
+500 NASKARD
-507 KVNETSSLLGS
+507 KANEASSFLRS
-518 KRTFVELIKE
+518 RRTFVELIKE
-528 QLLKK
+528 QLINNAVELFS
-533 AGVLLGDPRVCESHA
+533 DSDID
-548 YEDRDLC
+548 EDKDLF
-555 IDNLESN
+555 ISNLESN
-562 IRSREFE
+562 IESRKFE
-569 ITSSRNDFE
+569 ITTLRNDIND
-578 LKLKNERKKED
+578 KLNNEKRRET
-589 RKKEIEDKLISEC
+589 RKKEIEDNLISEY
-602 EEKLKSIEEEIAS
+602 EKKLKLIDEDIAS
-615 INVKIAGIEASIN
+615 LNIKIAGINASIN
-628 ENKAK
+628 ENKLKAK
-633 ALEIKDSL
+633 EIKESL
-641 TFDDMSEAVKRRD
+641 IFSDMSAAEKRRNE
-654 GLTKTLNS
+654 LTYTLNS
-662 IQQSYNIKEK
+662 IQKSYDIKEQ
-672 ERNRIHDEVTRLNST
+672 ERNQIHDEVTKLTSK
-687 IENLKKSLEGIES
+687 IESLKKSLEGIEI
-700 SDVSDKKAKKAEL
+700 SDVTDKKAKKTEL
-713 EVKRNELIN
+713 EYKRNDLTK
-722 KIQEERTRIKINRNV
+722 KIQEERTRIRINNNV
-737 LVNIKDKAES
+737 LANIKDKAES

-764 ANGDLSGKE
+764 ANGELSGKE

-926 SGGSAATV
+926 SGGSVATV

>member
-172 FRELFKTGFYLSLQ
+172 FRELFKTGFYLTLQ
-186 EKLSEARKEIS
+186 DKLSEARKEIS
-197 DSVSDSKKSIE
+197 DKVSDSKKSIE

-247 NKDETIANDNENKL
+247 NKDETTANDNENKL
-261 KTVNGELEKINI
+261 KTVNGELERVNS
-273 SIGIIEN
+273 SIAIIEN
-280 AIRSKETLDDSI
+280 AINSKEMLDITL
-292 KEYKEI
+292 KEYEEK
-298 KPAEEAADKEFEAA
+298 KPVEEAVNAEFEKA
-312 KKELSKKDGI
+312 KIELAKKDDIVKELS
-322 ISELTSIEAEIKKN
+322 TIEAEIKKN
-336 EDINKINSL
+336 EDINKTEAL
-345 VDRLSDE
+345 VNRLSDDE
-352 KKNNTEKLSLL
+352 KNKTENLGLL
-363 SDEKEQKAGVLSEL
+363 LDEKEQKAGVLSEL

-394 KNKLEKLDESI
+394 KNKLEKLDKSI

-448 MEQSFRDGQAGI
+448 MEQAFRDGQAGI
-460 LAATLTDGK
+460 LAATLTDGE

-476 ITHPDK
+476 IAHPDK

-492 AKLNEAKD
+492 EKLNQAK
-500 ESARARD
+500 ENASKARD
-507 KVNETSSLLGS
+507 KANEASSFLRS
-518 KRTFVELIKE
+518 RRTFVELIKE
-528 QLLKK
+528 QLINNAVELFS
-533 AGVLLGDPRVCESHA
+533 DSDID
-548 YEDRDLC
+548 EDKDLF
-555 IDNLESN
+555 ISNLESN

-578 LKLKNERKKED
+578 LRLKNERKKED
-589 RKKEIEDKLISEC
+589 RKKEIEDNLISEY
-602 EEKLKSIEEEIAS
+602 EEKLKLIDEDIAS
-615 INVKIAGIEASIN
+615 LNIEIAGINASIN
-628 ENKAK
+628 ENKLKAK
-633 ALEIKDSL
+633 EIKESL
-641 TFDDMSEAVKRRD
+641 IFSDMSAAEKRRNE
-654 GLTKTLNS
+654 LTYTLNS
-662 IQQSYNIKEK
+662 IQQLYDIKEQ
-672 ERNRIHDEVTRLNST
+672 ERNQIHDEVTKLTSK
-687 IENLKKSLEGIES
+687 IESLKKSLEGIEI
-700 SDVSDKKAKKAEL
+700 SDVTDKKAKKTEL
-713 EVKRNELIN
+713 EYKRNDLTK
-722 KIQEERTRIKINRNV
+722 KIQEERTRIRINNNV
-737 LVNIKDKAES
+737 LVNIKDKVES

-926 SGGSAATV
+926 SGGSVATV

>member
-172 FRELFKTGFYLSLQ
+172 FRELFKTGFYLTLQ
-186 EKLSEARKEIS
+186 DKLSEARKEIS

-223 IDVENAKAGLMLT
+223 IDVENAKSGLMLT

-261 KTVNGELEKINI
+261 KTVNGELERVNS
-273 SIGIIEN
+273 SIAIIEN
-280 AIRSKETLDDSI
+280 AINSKEMLDITL
-292 KEYKEI
+292 KEYEEK
-298 KPAEEAADKEFEAA
+298 KPMEEAANAEFEKA
-312 KKELSKKDGI
+312 KIELAKKDDIVKELS
-322 ISELTSIEAEIKKN
+322 TIEAEIKKN
-336 EDINKINSL
+336 EDIKKTEALIN
-345 VDRLSDE
+345 RLSADE
-352 KKNNTEKLSLL
+352 NNKTEKLSLL

-448 MEQSFRDGQAGI
+448 MEQAFRDGQAGI
-460 LAATLTDGK
+460 LAATLTDGE

-476 ITHPDK
+476 IAHPDK

-492 AKLNEAKD
+492 EKLNQAK
-500 ESARARD
+500 ENASKARD
-507 KVNETSSLLGS
+507 KANEASSFLRS
-518 KRTFVELIKE
+518 RRTFVELIKE
-528 QLLKK
+528 QLINNAVELFS
-533 AGVLLGDPRVCESHA
+533 DSDID
-548 YEDRDLC
+548 EDKDLF
-555 IDNLESN
+555 ISNLESN
-562 IRSREFE
+562 IESREFE
-569 ITSSRNDFE
+569 ITTLRNDIND
-578 LKLKNERKKED
+578 KLNNEKRRAT
-589 RKKEIEDKLISEC
+589 RKKEIEDNLISEY
-602 EEKLKSIEEEIAS
+602 EEKLKLIDEDIAS
-615 INVKIAGIEASIN
+615 LNIEIAGINASIN
-628 ENKAK
+628 ENKLKAK
-633 ALEIKDSL
+633 EIKESL
-641 TFDDMSEAVKRRD
+641 IFSDMSAAEKRRNE
-654 GLTKTLNS
+654 LTYTLNS
-662 IQQSYNIKEK
+662 IQQLYDIKEQ
-672 ERNRIHDEVTRLNST
+672 ERNQIHDEVTKLTSK
-687 IENLKKSLEGIES
+687 IESLKKSLEGIEI
-700 SDVSDKKAKKAEL
+700 SDVTDKKAKKTEL
-713 EVKRNELIN
+713 EYKRNDLTKI
-722 KIQEERTRIKINRNV
+722 IQEERTRIRINNNI
-737 LVNIKDKAES
+737 LANIKDKAES

-752 KNLSYITSLSKT
+752 
-764 ANGDLSGKE
+764 
-773 KIKLETYIQ
+773 
-782 TTYFDRII
+782 
-790 RRANLRF
+790 
-797 MEMSSGQYELKRQ
+797 
-810 RVASDIRGQSGLDLV
+810 
-825 VIDHYNGT
+825 
-833 ERSVRTLSG
+833 
-842 GESFMASLSLA
+842 SFLYY
-853 LGLSEEVQSSSGG
+853 VP
-866 VSVDTLFVDEGFGT
+866 F
-880 LDSDSLDL
+880 
-888 AYKALTNVTEGNRL
+888 
-902 VGIISHVAELRN
+902 
-914 KIDNQIIVKKEK
+914 
-926 SGGSAATV
+926 
-934 RV
+934 

>member
-6 LKMSAFGPYAGNT
+6 IKMSAFGPYAGNT

-73 DLTPTEVELLF
+73 DLTPTEVELL
-84 LHNDKEYRIVR
+84 LIHNDKEYRIVR

-131 VNKAVEELLSL
+131 VNKTIEELLSL

-172 FRELFKTGFYLSLQ
+172 FRELFKTGFYLTLQ
-186 EKLSEARKEIS
+186 DKLSEARKEIS

-223 IDVENAKAGLMLT
+223 IDVENAKVGLMLN

-247 NKDETIANDNENKL
+247 NKDETTANDNENKL
-261 KTVNGELEKINI
+261 KTVNGELERVNS
-273 SIGIIEN
+273 SIAIIEN
-280 AIRSKETLDDSI
+280 AINSKEMLDTTL
-292 KEYKEI
+292 KEYEKK
-298 KPAEEAADKEFEAA
+298 KPMEEAANAEFEKA
-312 KKELSKKDGI
+312 KIELAKKDDIVKELS
-322 ISELTSIEAEIKKN
+322 TIEAEIKKN
-336 EDINKINSL
+336 EDIKKTEAL
-345 VDRLSDE
+345 VNRLSADE
-352 KKNNTEKLSLL
+352 NNKTEKLSLL

-448 MEQSFRDGQAGI
+448 MEQAFRDGQAGI
-460 LAATLTDGK
+460 LAATLTDGE

-476 ITHPDK
+476 IAHPDK

-492 AKLNEAKD
+492 EKLNQAKD
-500 ESARARD
+500 NASKARD
-507 KVNETSSLLGS
+507 KANEASSFLRS
-518 KRTFVELIKE
+518 RRTFVELIKE
-528 QLLKK
+528 QLINNAVELFS
-533 AGVLLGDPRVCESHA
+533 DSDID
-548 YEDRDLC
+548 EDKDLF
-555 IDNLESN
+555 ISNLESN
-562 IRSREFE
+562 IESYEFE
-569 ITSSRNDFE
+569 ITTLRNDIND
-578 LKLKNERKKED
+578 KLNNEKRRET
-589 RKKEIEDKLISEC
+589 RKKEIEDNLISEY
-602 EEKLKSIEEEIAS
+602 EEKLKLIDEDIAS
-615 INVKIAGIEASIN
+615 LNIEIAGINASIN
-628 ENKAK
+628 ENKLKAK
-633 ALEIKDSL
+633 EIKESL
-641 TFDDMSEAVKRRD
+641 IFSDMSDAEIRRNE
-654 GLTKTLNS
+654 LTYTLNS
-662 IQQSYNIKEK
+662 IQQLYDIKEQ
-672 ERNRIHDEVTRLNST
+672 ERNQIHDEVTKLTSK
-687 IENLKKSLEGIES
+687 IESLKKSLEGIEI
-700 SDVSDKKAKKAEL
+700 SDVTDKKAKKTEL
-713 EVKRNELIN
+713 EYKRNDLTK
-722 KIQEERTRIKINRNV
+722 KIQEERTRIRINNNV

-926 SGGSAATV
+926 SGGSVATV

>member
-131 VNKAVEELLSL
+131 VNKAVEALLSL

-172 FRELFKTGFYLSLQ
+172 FRELFKTGFYLTLQ
-186 EKLSEARKEIS
+186 DKLSEARKEIS
-197 DSVSDSKKSIE
+197 DKVSDSKKSIE
-208 QYVRDIMVDEDDVLL
+208 LYVRDITVDEDDVLS

-261 KTVNGELEKINI
+261 KTVNGELERVNS
-273 SIGIIEN
+273 SIAIIEN
-280 AIRSKETLDDSI
+280 AINSKEMLDITL
-292 KEYKEI
+292 KEYEEK
-298 KPAEEAADKEFEAA
+298 KPMEEAANAEFEKA
-312 KKELSKKDGI
+312 KIELAKKDGI
-322 ISELTSIEAEIKKN
+322 VKELSAIEAEIKKN
-336 EDINKINSL
+336 EDIKKTEALIN
-345 VDRLSDE
+345 RLSDDE
-352 KKNNTEKLSLL
+352 KNETEKLSLL

-412 KEHKKFI
+412 KEYIKYNK
-419 RGQQELEELTD
+419 GQQELEELTD

-448 MEQSFRDGQAGI
+448 MEQAFRDGQAGI
-460 LAATLTDGK
+460 LAATLTDGE

-476 ITHPDK
+476 LAHPDK

-492 AKLNEAKD
+492 EKLNEAKD
-500 ESARARD
+500 NASKARD
-507 KVNETSSLLGS
+507 KANEASSFLRS
-518 KRTFVELIKE
+518 RRTFVELIKE
-528 QLLKK
+528 QLINNAVELFS
-533 AGVLLGDPRVCESHA
+533 DSDID
-548 YEDRDLC
+548 EDKDLF
-555 IDNLESN
+555 ISNLESN
-562 IRSREFE
+562 IESRKFE
-569 ITSSRNDFE
+569 ITTLRNDIND
-578 LKLKNERKKED
+578 KLNNEKRRET
-589 RKKEIEDKLISEC
+589 RKKEIEDNLISEY
-602 EEKLKSIEEEIAS
+602 EKKLKLIDEDIAS
-615 INVKIAGIEASIN
+615 LNIEIAGINASIN
-628 ENKAK
+628 ENKLKAK
-633 ALEIKDSL
+633 EIKESL
-641 TFDDMSEAVKRRD
+641 IFSDMSDAEIRRNE
-654 GLTKTLNS
+654 LTYTLNS
-662 IQQSYNIKEK
+662 IQQLYDIKEQ
-672 ERNRIHDEVTRLNST
+672 ERNQIHDEVTKLTSK
-687 IENLKKSLEGIES
+687 IESLKKSLEGIEIT
-700 SDVSDKKAKKAEL
+700 DVTDKKAKKTEL
-713 EVKRNELIN
+713 EYKRNDLIK
-722 KIQEERTRIKINRNV
+722 KIQEERTRIRINNNV
-737 LVNIKDKAES
+737 LENIKDKAES

-764 ANGDLSGKE
+764 ANGELSGKE

-926 SGGSAATV
+926 SGGSVATV

>member
-52 LFGEASGRLRDVSM
+52 LFGEASGRLRDASM

-131 VNKAVEELLSL
+131 VNKAVEALLSL

-172 FRELFKTGFYLSLQ
+172 FRELFKTGFYLTLQ
-186 EKLSEARKEIS
+186 DKLSEARKEIS

-236 EDIIELIVSLI
+236 EDVIELIVSLI

-261 KTVNGELEKINI
+261 KAENGELERVNS
-273 SIGIIEN
+273 SIAIIEN
-280 AIRSKETLDDSI
+280 AINSKEMLDITL
-292 KEYKEI
+292 KEYEEK
-298 KPAEEAADKEFEAA
+298 KPMEEAANAEFEKA
-312 KKELSKKDGI
+312 KIELAKKDGI
-322 ISELTSIEAEIKKN
+322 VKELSTIEAEIKKN
-336 EDINKINSL
+336 EDIKKTEAL
-345 VDRLSDE
+345 VNRLSADE
-352 KKNNTEKLSLL
+352 NNKTEKLSLL

-448 MEQSFRDGQAGI
+448 MEQAFRDGQAGI
-460 LAATLTDGK
+460 LAATLTDGE

-476 ITHPDK
+476 LAHPDK

-492 AKLNEAKD
+492 EKLNEAKD
-500 ESARARD
+500 NASKARD
-507 KVNETSSLLGS
+507 KANEASSFLRS
-518 KRTFVELIKE
+518 RRTFVELIKE
-528 QLLKK
+528 QLINNAVELFS
-533 AGVLLGDPRVCESHA
+533 DSDID
-548 YEDRDLC
+548 EDKDLF
-555 IDNLESN
+555 ISNLESN
-562 IRSREFE
+562 IESRKFE
-569 ITSSRNDFE
+569 ITTLRNDIND
-578 LKLKNERKKED
+578 KLNNEKRRET
-589 RKKEIEDKLISEC
+589 RKKEIEDNLISEY
-602 EEKLKSIEEEIAS
+602 EKKLKLIDEDIAS
-615 INVKIAGIEASIN
+615 LNIEIAGINASIN
-628 ENKAK
+628 ENKLKAK
-633 ALEIKDSL
+633 EIKESL
-641 TFDDMSEAVKRRD
+641 IFSDMSDAEIRRNE
-654 GLTKTLNS
+654 LTYTLNS
-662 IQQSYNIKEK
+662 IQQLYDIKEQ
-672 ERNRIHDEVTRLNST
+672 ERNQIHDEVTKLTSK
-687 IENLKKSLEGIES
+687 IESLKKSLEGIEIT
-700 SDVSDKKAKKAEL
+700 DVTDKKAKKTEL
-713 EVKRNELIN
+713 EYKRNDLIK
-722 KIQEERTRIKINRNV
+722 KIQEERTRIRINNNV
-737 LVNIKDKAES
+737 LENIKDKAES

-764 ANGDLSGKE
+764 ANGDLAGKE

-926 SGGSAATV
+926 SGGSVATV

>member
-131 VNKAVEELLSL
+131 VNKAVEALLSL

-172 FRELFKTGFYLSLQ
+172 FRELFKTGFYLTLQ
-186 EKLSEARKEIS
+186 DKLSEARKEIS

-208 QYVRDIMVDEDDVLL
+208 QYVRDIMVDEDDVLS

-261 KTVNGELEKINI
+261 KTVNGELERVNS
-273 SIGIIEN
+273 SIAIIEN
-280 AIRSKETLDDSI
+280 AINSKEMLDITL
-292 KEYKEI
+292 KEYEEK
-298 KPAEEAADKEFEAA
+298 KPVEEAVNAEFEKA
-312 KKELSKKDGI
+312 KIELAKKDDIVKELS
-322 ISELTSIEAEIKKN
+322 TIEAEIKKN
-336 EDINKINSL
+336 EDINKTEAL
-345 VDRLSDE
+345 VNRLSDDE
-352 KKNNTEKLSLL
+352 KNKTENLGLL
-363 SDEKEQKAGVLSEL
+363 LDEKEQKAGVLSEL

-394 KNKLEKLDESI
+394 KNKLEKLDKSI

-412 KEHKKFI
+412 KEYIKYN

-448 MEQSFRDGQAGI
+448 MEQAFRDGQAGI
-460 LAATLTDGK
+460 LAATLTDGE
-469 KCPVCGS
+469 KCPVCCS
-476 ITHPDK
+476 IAHPDK

-492 AKLNEAKD
+492 EKLNQAK
-500 ESARARD
+500 ENASKARD
-507 KVNETSSLLGS
+507 KANEASSFLRS
-518 KRTFVELIKE
+518 RRTFVELIKE
-528 QLLKK
+528 QLINNAVELFS
-533 AGVLLGDPRVCESHA
+533 DSDID
-548 YEDRDLC
+548 EDKDLF
-555 IDNLESN
+555 ISNLESN
-562 IRSREFE
+562 IESYEFE
-569 ITSSRNDFE
+569 ITTLRNDIND
-578 LKLKNERKKED
+578 KLNNEKRRET
-589 RKKEIEDKLISEC
+589 RKKEIEGNLISEY
-602 EEKLKSIEEEIAS
+602 EEKLKLIDEDIAS
-615 INVKIAGIEASIN
+615 LNIEIAGINASIN
-628 ENKAK
+628 ENKLKAK
-633 ALEIKDSL
+633 EIKESL
-641 TFDDMSEAVKRRD
+641 IFSDMSAAEKRRNE
-654 GLTKTLNS
+654 LTYTLNS
-662 IQQSYNIKEK
+662 IQQLYDIKEQ
-672 ERNRIHDEVTRLNST
+672 ERNQIHDEVTKLTSK
-687 IENLKKSLEGIES
+687 IESLKKSLEGIEI
-700 SDVSDKKAKKAEL
+700 SDVTDKKAKKTEL
-713 EVKRNELIN
+713 EYKRNDLIK
-722 KIQEERTRIKINRNV
+722 KIQEERTRIRINNNV
-737 LVNIKDKAES
+737 LVNIKDKVES

-926 SGGSAATV
+926 SGGSVATV

>member
-52 LFGEASGRLRDVSM
+52 LFGEASGRLRDASM

-172 FRELFKTGFYLSLQ
+172 FRELFKTGFYLTLQ
-186 EKLSEARKEIS
+186 DKLSEARKEIS

-236 EDIIELIVSLI
+236 EDVIELIVSLI

-261 KTVNGELEKINI
+261 KAVNGELERVNS
-273 SIGIIEN
+273 SIAIIEN
-280 AIRSKETLDDSI
+280 AINSKEMLDITL
-292 KEYKEI
+292 KEYEEK
-298 KPAEEAADKEFEAA
+298 KPMEEAANAEFEKA
-312 KKELSKKDGI
+312 KIELAKKDGI
-322 ISELTSIEAEIKKN
+322 VKELSTIEAEIKKN
-336 EDINKINSL
+336 EDIKKTEALIN
-345 VDRLSDE
+345 RLSDDE
-352 KKNNTEKLSLL
+352 KNETEKLSLL

-448 MEQSFRDGQAGI
+448 MEQAFRDGQAGI
-460 LAATLTDGK
+460 LAATLTDGE

-476 ITHPDK
+476 LAHPDK

-492 AKLNEAKD
+492 EKLNEAKD
-500 ESARARD
+500 NASKARD
-507 KVNETSSLLGS
+507 KANEASSFLRS
-518 KRTFVELIKE
+518 RRTFVELIKE
-528 QLLKK
+528 QLINNAVELFS
-533 AGVLLGDPRVCESHA
+533 DSDID
-548 YEDRDLC
+548 EDKDLF
-555 IDNLESN
+555 ISNLESN
-562 IRSREFE
+562 IESRKFE
-569 ITSSRNDFE
+569 ITTLRNDIND
-578 LKLKNERKKED
+578 KLNNEKRRET
-589 RKKEIEDKLISEC
+589 RKKEIEDNLISEY
-602 EEKLKSIEEEIAS
+602 EKKLKLIDEDIAS
-615 INVKIAGIEASIN
+615 LNIEIAGINASIN
-628 ENKAK
+628 ENKLKAK
-633 ALEIKDSL
+633 EIKESL
-641 TFDDMSEAVKRRD
+641 IFSDMSDAEIRRNE
-654 GLTKTLNS
+654 LTYTLNS
-662 IQQSYNIKEK
+662 IQQLYDIKEQ
-672 ERNRIHDEVTRLNST
+672 ERNQIHDEVTKLTSK
-687 IENLKKSLEGIES
+687 IESLKKSLEGIEIT
-700 SDVSDKKAKKAEL
+700 DVTDKKAKKTEL
-713 EVKRNELIN
+713 EYKRNDLIK
-722 KIQEERTRIKINRNV
+722 KIQEERTRIRINNNV
-737 LVNIKDKAES
+737 LENIKDKAES

-764 ANGDLSGKE
+764 ANGDLAGKE

-926 SGGSAATV
+926 SGGSVATV

>member
-105 GGGLTKQPQDAC
+105 GEGLTKQPQDAC

-172 FRELFKTGFYLSLQ
+172 FRELFKTGFYLTLQ
-186 EKLSEARKEIS
+186 DKLSEARKEII

-223 IDVENAKAGLMLT
+223 IDVENAKTGLMLT

-261 KTVNGELEKINI
+261 KTVNGELERVNS
-273 SIGIIEN
+273 SIAIIEN
-280 AIRSKETLDDSI
+280 AINSKEMLDITL
-292 KEYKEI
+292 KKYEEK
-298 KPAEEAADKEFEAA
+298 KPVEEAANAEFEKA
-312 KKELSKKDGI
+312 KIELAKKDDIVKELS
-322 ISELTSIEAEIKKN
+322 TIEAEIKKN
-336 EDINKINSL
+336 EDIKKTEALIN
-345 VDRLSDE
+345 RLSADE
-352 KKNNTEKLSLL
+352 NNKTENLGLL

-394 KNKLEKLDESI
+394 KNKLEKLDKSI

-448 MEQSFRDGQAGI
+448 MEQAFRDGQAGI
-460 LAATLTDGK
+460 LAATLTDGE

-476 ITHPDK
+476 IAHPDK

-492 AKLNEAKD
+492 EKLNQAKD
-500 ESARARD
+500 NASKARD
-507 KVNETSSLLGS
+507 KANEASSFLRS
-518 KRTFVELIKE
+518 RRTFVELIKE
-528 QLLKK
+528 QLINNAVELFS
-533 AGVLLGDPRVCESHA
+533 DSDID
-548 YEDRDLC
+548 EDKDLF
-555 IDNLESN
+555 ISNLESN
-562 IRSREFE
+562 IESRKFE
-569 ITSSRNDFE
+569 ITTLRNDIND
-578 LKLKNERKKED
+578 KLNNEKRRAT
-589 RKKEIEDKLISEC
+589 RKKEIEDNLISEY
-602 EEKLKSIEEEIAS
+602 EEKLKLIDEDTASLNIE
-615 INVKIAGIEASIN
+615 IAGIKASIN
-628 ENKAK
+628 ENKLKAK
-633 ALEIKDSL
+633 EIKESL
-641 TFDDMSEAVKRRD
+641 IFSDMSAAEKRRNE
-654 GLTKTLNS
+654 LTYTLNS
-662 IQQSYNIKEK
+662 IQQLYDIKEQ
-672 ERNRIHDEVTRLNST
+672 ERNQIHDDVTKLTSK
-687 IENLKKSLEGIES
+687 IESLKKSLEGIEI
-700 SDVSDKKAKKAEL
+700 SDVTDKKAKKTEL
-713 EVKRNELIN
+713 EYKRYDLTK
-722 KIQEERTRIKINRNV
+722 KIQEERTRIRINNNV
-737 LVNIKDKAES
+737 LANIKDKAES

-926 SGGSAATV
+926 SGGSVATV

>member
-1 MRPLL
+1 
-6 LKMSAFGPYAGNT
+6 
-19 VIEFDK
+19 
-25 LGDKGLYLICG
+25 
-36 DTGAG
+36 
-41 KTTIFDAICYA
+41 
-52 LFGEASGRLRDVSM
+52 
-66 LRSKYAD
+66 
-73 DLTPTEVELLF
+73 
-84 LHNDKEYRIVR
+84 
-95 NPEYYRPSKR
+95 
-105 GGGLTKQPQDAC
+105 
-117 LYMPDGNVISKAKD
+117 
-131 VNKAVEELLSL
+131 
-142 NCDQFFQISMIAQGS
+142 
-157 FRELLISDTNTRQKI
+157 
-172 FRELFKTGFYLSLQ
+172 
-186 EKLSEARKEIS
+186 
-197 DSVSDSKKSIE
+197 
-208 QYVRDIMVDEDDVLL
+208 MVDEDDVLL

-247 NKDETIANDNENKL
+247 NKDEITANDNENKL
-261 KTVNGELEKINI
+261 KTVNGELERVNS
-273 SIGIIEN
+273 SIAIIEN
-280 AIRSKETLDDSI
+280 AINSKEMLDTTL
-292 KEYKEI
+292 KEYEEK
-298 KPAEEAADKEFEAA
+298 KPVEEAANAEFEKA
-312 KKELSKKDGI
+312 KIELAKKDDIVKELS
-322 ISELTSIEAEIKKN
+322 TIEAEIKKN
-336 EDINKINSL
+336 EDIKKTEALIN
-345 VDRLSDE
+345 RLSADE
-352 KKNNTEKLSLL
+352 NNKTEKLSLL

-394 KNKLEKLDESI
+394 KNKLEKLDKSI

-448 MEQSFRDGQAGI
+448 MEQAFRDGQAGI
-460 LAATLTDGK
+460 LAATLTDGE

-476 ITHPDK
+476 IAHPDK

-492 AKLNEAKD
+492 EKLNQAK
-500 ESARARD
+500 ENASKARD
-507 KVNETSSLLGS
+507 KANEASSFLRS
-518 KRTFVELIKE
+518 RRTFVELIKE
-528 QLLKK
+528 QLINNAVELFS
-533 AGVLLGDPRVCESHA
+533 DSDID
-548 YEDRDLC
+548 EDKDLF
-555 IDNLESN
+555 ISNLESN
-562 IRSREFE
+562 IESREFE
-569 ITSSRNDFE
+569 ITTLRNDIND
-578 LKLKNERKKED
+578 KLNNEKRRAT
-589 RKKEIEDKLISEC
+589 RKKEIEDNLISEY
-602 EEKLKSIEEEIAS
+602 EEKLKLIDEDIAS
-615 INVKIAGIEASIN
+615 LNIEIAGINASIN
-628 ENKAK
+628 ENKLKAK
-633 ALEIKDSL
+633 EIKESL
-641 TFDDMSEAVKRRD
+641 IFSDMSAAEKRRNE
-654 GLTKTLNS
+654 LTYTLNS
-662 IQQSYNIKEK
+662 IQQLYDIKEQ
-672 ERNRIHDEVTRLNST
+672 ERNQIHDEVTKLTSK
-687 IENLKKSLEGIES
+687 IESLKKSLEGIEI
-700 SDVSDKKAKKAEL
+700 SDVTDKKAKKTEL
-713 EVKRNELIN
+713 EYKRNDLTK
-722 KIQEERTRIKINRNV
+722 KIQEERTRIRINNNV

-926 SGGSAATV
+926 SGGSVATV

>member
-52 LFGEASGRLRDVSM
+52 LFGEASGRLRDASM

-131 VNKAVEELLSL
+131 VNKAVEALLSL

-172 FRELFKTGFYLSLQ
+172 FRELFKTGFYLTLQ
-186 EKLSEARKEIS
+186 DKLSEARKEIS
-197 DSVSDSKKSIE
+197 DKVSDSKKSIE
-208 QYVRDIMVDEDDVLL
+208 LYVRDITVDEDDVLS

-261 KTVNGELEKINI
+261 KTVNGELERVNS
-273 SIGIIEN
+273 SIAIIEN
-280 AIRSKETLDDSI
+280 AINSKEMLDITL
-292 KEYKEI
+292 KEYEEK
-298 KPAEEAADKEFEAA
+298 KPMEEAANAEFEKA
-312 KKELSKKDGI
+312 KIELAKKDGI
-322 ISELTSIEAEIKKN
+322 VKELSAIEAEIKKN
-336 EDINKINSL
+336 EDIKKTEALIN
-345 VDRLSDE
+345 RLSDDE
-352 KKNNTEKLSLL
+352 KNETEKLSLL

-448 MEQSFRDGQAGI
+448 MEQAFRDGQAGI
-460 LAATLTDGK
+460 LAATLTDGE

-476 ITHPDK
+476 LAHPDK

-492 AKLNEAKD
+492 EKLNEAKD
-500 ESARARD
+500 NASKARD
-507 KVNETSSLLGS
+507 KANEASSFLRS
-518 KRTFVELIKE
+518 RRTFVELIKE
-528 QLLKK
+528 QLINNAVELFS
-533 AGVLLGDPRVCESHA
+533 DSDID
-548 YEDRDLC
+548 EDKDLF
-555 IDNLESN
+555 ISNLESN
-562 IRSREFE
+562 IESRKFE
-569 ITSSRNDFE
+569 ITTLRNDIND
-578 LKLKNERKKED
+578 KLNNEKRRET
-589 RKKEIEDKLISEC
+589 RKKEIEDNLISEY
-602 EEKLKSIEEEIAS
+602 EKKLKLIDEDIAS
-615 INVKIAGIEASIN
+615 LNIKIAGINASIN
-628 ENKAK
+628 ENKLKAK
-633 ALEIKDSL
+633 EIKESL
-641 TFDDMSEAVKRRD
+641 IFSDMSDAEIRRNE
-654 GLTKTLNS
+654 LTYTLNS
-662 IQQSYNIKEK
+662 IQQLYDIKEQ
-672 ERNRIHDEVTRLNST
+672 ERNQIHDEVTKLTSK
-687 IENLKKSLEGIES
+687 IESLKKSLEGIEI
-700 SDVSDKKAKKAEL
+700 SDVTDKKAKKTEL
-713 EVKRNELIN
+713 EYKRNDLIK
-722 KIQEERTRIKINRNV
+722 KIQEERTRIRINNNV
-737 LVNIKDKAES
+737 LANIKDKAES

-926 SGGSAATV
+926 SGGSVATV

>member
-52 LFGEASGRLRDVSM
+52 LFGEASGKLRDVSM

-73 DLTPTEVELLF
+73 DATPTEVELLF

-172 FRELFKTGFYLSLQ
+172 FRELFKTGFYLTLQ
-186 EKLSEARKEIS
+186 DKLSEARKEIS

-223 IDVENAKAGLMLT
+223 IDVENAKSGLMLT

-247 NKDETIANDNENKL
+247 NKDETTANDNENKL
-261 KTVNGELEKINI
+261 KTVNGELERINS
-273 SIGIIEN
+273 SIAIIEN
-280 AIRSKETLDDSI
+280 AINSKEMLDITL
-292 KEYKEI
+292 KEYEEK
-298 KPAEEAADKEFEAA
+298 KPVEEAVNAEFEKA
-312 KKELSKKDGI
+312 KIELAKKDGI
-322 ISELTSIEAEIKKN
+322 VKELSAIEAEIKKN
-336 EDINKINSL
+336 EDIKKTEALIN
-345 VDRLSDE
+345 RLSADE
-352 KKNNTEKLSLL
+352 NNKTEKLSLL

-412 KEHKKFI
+412 KEYKKFN

-448 MEQSFRDGQAGI
+448 MEQAFRDGQAGI
-460 LAATLTDGK
+460 LAATLTDGE

-476 ITHPDK
+476 IAHPDK

-492 AKLNEAKD
+492 EKLNQAKD
-500 ESARARD
+500 NASKARD
-507 KVNETSSLLGS
+507 KANEASSFLRS
-518 KRTFVELIKE
+518 RRTFVELIKE
-528 QLLKK
+528 QLINNAVELFS
-533 AGVLLGDPRVCESHA
+533 DSDID
-548 YEDRDLC
+548 EDKDLF
-555 IDNLESN
+555 ISNLESN
-562 IRSREFE
+562 IESYEFE
-569 ITSSRNDFE
+569 ITTLRNDIND
-578 LKLKNERKKED
+578 KLNNEKRRAT
-589 RKKEIEDKLISEC
+589 RKKEIEDNLISEY
-602 EEKLKSIEEEIAS
+602 EEKLKLIDEDIAS
-615 INVKIAGIEASIN
+615 LNIEIAGINASIN
-628 ENKAK
+628 ENKLKAK
-633 ALEIKDSL
+633 EIKESL
-641 TFDDMSEAVKRRD
+641 IFSDMSAAEKRRD
-654 GLTKTLNS
+654 ELTYTLNS
-662 IQQSYNIKEK
+662 IQKSYDIKEQ
-672 ERNRIHDEVTRLNST
+672 ERNQIHDEVTKLTSK
-687 IENLKKSLEGIES
+687 IESLKKSLEGIEI
-700 SDVSDKKAKKAEL
+700 SDVTDKKAKKTEL
-713 EVKRNELIN
+713 EYKRNDLTK
-722 KIQEERTRIKINRNV
+722 KIQEERTRIRINNNV
-737 LVNIKDKAES
+737 LANIKDKSES

-782 TTYFDRII
+782 MTYFDRII

-926 SGGSAATV
+926 SGGSVATV

>member
-131 VNKAVEELLSL
+131 VNKAVEALLSL

-172 FRELFKTGFYLSLQ
+172 FRELFKTGFYLTLQ
-186 EKLSEARKEIS
+186 DKLSEARKEIS
-197 DSVSDSKKSIE
+197 DKVSDSKKSIE
-208 QYVRDIMVDEDDVLL
+208 LYVRDITVDEDDVLS

-261 KTVNGELEKINI
+261 KAVNGELERVNS
-273 SIGIIEN
+273 SIAIIEN
-280 AIRSKETLDDSI
+280 AINSKEMLDITL
-292 KEYKEI
+292 KEYEEK
-298 KPAEEAADKEFEAA
+298 KPMEEAANAEFEKA
-312 KKELSKKDGI
+312 KIELAKKDGI
-322 ISELTSIEAEIKKN
+322 VKELSTIEAEIKKN
-336 EDINKINSL
+336 EDIKKTEAL
-345 VDRLSDE
+345 VNRLSADE
-352 KKNNTEKLSLL
+352 NNKTEKLSLL

-412 KEHKKFI
+412 KEYIKYNK
-419 RGQQELEELTD
+419 GQQELEELTD

-448 MEQSFRDGQAGI
+448 MEQAFRDGQAGI
-460 LAATLTDGK
+460 LAATLTDGE

-476 ITHPDK
+476 LAHPDK

-492 AKLNEAKD
+492 EKLNEAKD
-500 ESARARD
+500 NASKARD
-507 KVNETSSLLGS
+507 KANEASSFLRS
-518 KRTFVELIKE
+518 RRTFVELIKE
-528 QLLKK
+528 QLINNAVELFS
-533 AGVLLGDPRVCESHA
+533 DSDID
-548 YEDRDLC
+548 EDKDLF
-555 IDNLESN
+555 ISNLESN
-562 IRSREFE
+562 IESRKFE
-569 ITSSRNDFE
+569 ITTLRNDIND
-578 LKLKNERKKED
+578 KLNNEKRRET
-589 RKKEIEDKLISEC
+589 RKKEIEDNLISEY
-602 EEKLKSIEEEIAS
+602 EKKLKLIDEDIAS
-615 INVKIAGIEASIN
+615 LNIEIAGINASIN
-628 ENKAK
+628 ENKLKAK
-633 ALEIKDSL
+633 EIKESL
-641 TFDDMSEAVKRRD
+641 IFSDMSDAEIRRNE
-654 GLTKTLNS
+654 LTYTLNS
-662 IQQSYNIKEK
+662 IQKSYDIKEQ
-672 ERNRIHDEVTRLNST
+672 ERNQIHDEVTKLTSK
-687 IENLKKSLEGIES
+687 IESLKKSLEGIEI
-700 SDVSDKKAKKAEL
+700 SDVTDKKAKKTEL
-713 EVKRNELIN
+713 EYKRNDLIK
-722 KIQEERTRIKINRNV
+722 KIQEERTRIRINNNV
-737 LVNIKDKAES
+737 LANIKDKAES

-926 SGGSAATV
+926 SGGSVATV

>member
-172 FRELFKTGFYLSLQ
+172 FRELFKTGFYLTLQ
-186 EKLSEARKEIS
+186 DKLSEARKEIS
-197 DSVSDSKKSIE
+197 DKVSDSKKSIE
-208 QYVRDIMVDEDDVLL
+208 LYVRDITVDEDDVLS

-261 KTVNGELEKINI
+261 KTVNGELERVNS
-273 SIGIIEN
+273 SIAIIEN
-280 AIRSKETLDDSI
+280 AINSKEMLDITL
-292 KEYKEI
+292 KEYEEK
-298 KPAEEAADKEFEAA
+298 KPMEEAANAEFEKA
-312 KKELSKKDGI
+312 KIELAKKDGI
-322 ISELTSIEAEIKKN
+322 VKELSAIEAEIKKN
-336 EDINKINSL
+336 EDIKKTEALIN
-345 VDRLSDE
+345 RLSDDE
-352 KKNNTEKLSLL
+352 KNETEKLSLL

-448 MEQSFRDGQAGI
+448 MEQAFRDGQAGI
-460 LAATLTDGK
+460 LAATLTDGE

-476 ITHPDK
+476 LAHPDK

-492 AKLNEAKD
+492 EKLNEAKD
-500 ESARARD
+500 NASKARD
-507 KVNETSSLLGS
+507 KANEASSFLRS
-518 KRTFVELIKE
+518 RRTFVELIKE
-528 QLLKK
+528 QLINNAVELFS
-533 AGVLLGDPRVCESHA
+533 DSDID
-548 YEDRDLC
+548 EDKDLF
-555 IDNLESN
+555 ISNLESN
-562 IRSREFE
+562 IESRKFE
-569 ITSSRNDFE
+569 ITTLRNDIND
-578 LKLKNERKKED
+578 KLNNEKRRET
-589 RKKEIEDKLISEC
+589 RKKEIEDNLISEY
-602 EEKLKSIEEEIAS
+602 EKKLKLIDEDIAS
-615 INVKIAGIEASIN
+615 LNIEIAGINASIN
-628 ENKAK
+628 ENKLKAK
-633 ALEIKDSL
+633 EIKESL
-641 TFDDMSEAVKRRD
+641 IFSDMSAAEKRRNE
-654 GLTKTLNS
+654 LTYTLNS
-662 IQQSYNIKEK
+662 IQKSYDIKEQ
-672 ERNRIHDEVTRLNST
+672 ERNQIHDEVTKLTSK
-687 IENLKKSLEGIES
+687 IESLKKSLEGIEI
-700 SDVSDKKAKKAEL
+700 SDVTDKKAKKTEL
-713 EVKRNELIN
+713 EYKRNDLIK
-722 KIQEERTRIKINRNV
+722 KIQEERTRIRINNNV
-737 LVNIKDKAES
+737 LENIKDKAES

-764 ANGDLSGKE
+764 ANGELSGKE

-926 SGGSAATV
+926 SGGSVATV

>member
-172 FRELFKTGFYLSLQ
+172 FRELFKTGFYLTLQ
-186 EKLSEARKEIS
+186 DKLSEARKEIS

-236 EDIIELIVSLI
+236 EDVIELIVSLI

-261 KTVNGELEKINI
+261 KTVNGELERVNS
-273 SIGIIEN
+273 SIAIIEN
-280 AIRSKETLDDSI
+280 AINSKEMLDITL
-292 KEYKEI
+292 KEYEEK
-298 KPAEEAADKEFEAA
+298 KPMEEAANAEFEKA
-312 KKELSKKDGI
+312 KIELAKKDGI
-322 ISELTSIEAEIKKN
+322 VKELSAIEAEIKKN
-336 EDINKINSL
+336 EDIKKTEALIN
-345 VDRLSDE
+345 RLSDDE
-352 KKNNTEKLSLL
+352 KNETEKLSLL

-448 MEQSFRDGQAGI
+448 MEQAFRDGQAGI
-460 LAATLTDGK
+460 LAATLTDGE

-476 ITHPDK
+476 LAHPDK

-492 AKLNEAKD
+492 EKLNEAKD
-500 ESARARD
+500 NASKARD
-507 KVNETSSLLGS
+507 KANEASSFLRS
-518 KRTFVELIKE
+518 RRTFVELIKE
-528 QLLKK
+528 QLINNAVELFS
-533 AGVLLGDPRVCESHA
+533 DSDID
-548 YEDRDLC
+548 EDKDLF
-555 IDNLESN
+555 ISNLESN
-562 IRSREFE
+562 IESRKFE
-569 ITSSRNDFE
+569 ITTLRNDIND
-578 LKLKNERKKED
+578 KLNNEKRRET
-589 RKKEIEDKLISEC
+589 RKKEIEDNLISEY
-602 EEKLKSIEEEIAS
+602 EKKLKLIDEDIAS
-615 INVKIAGIEASIN
+615 LNIKIAGINASIN
-628 ENKAK
+628 ENKLKAK
-633 ALEIKDSL
+633 EIKESL
-641 TFDDMSEAVKRRD
+641 IFSDMSAAEKRRNE
-654 GLTKTLNS
+654 LTYTLNS
-662 IQQSYNIKEK
+662 IQKSYDIKEQ
-672 ERNRIHDEVTRLNST
+672 ERNQIHDEVTKLTSK
-687 IENLKKSLEGIES
+687 IESLKKSLEGIEI
-700 SDVSDKKAKKAEL
+700 SDVTDKKAKKTEL
-713 EVKRNELIN
+713 EYKRNDLTK
-722 KIQEERTRIKINRNV
+722 KIQEERTRIRINNNV
-737 LVNIKDKAES
+737 LANIKDKAES

-764 ANGDLSGKE
+764 ANGDLAGKE

-926 SGGSAATV
+926 SGGSVATV

>member
-172 FRELFKTGFYLSLQ
+172 FRELFKTGFYLTLQ
-186 EKLSEARKEIS
+186 DKLSEARKEIS
-197 DSVSDSKKSIE
+197 DKVSDSKKSIE

-261 KTVNGELEKINI
+261 KTVNGELERINS
-273 SIGIIEN
+273 SIAIIEN
-280 AIRSKETLDDSI
+280 AINSKEMMDITL
-292 KEYKEI
+292 KEYEEK
-298 KPAEEAADKEFEAA
+298 KPVEEAVNAEFEKA
-312 KKELSKKDGI
+312 KIELAKKDGI
-322 ISELTSIEAEIKKN
+322 VKELSAIEAEIKKN
-336 EDINKINSL
+336 EDINKTEAL
-345 VDRLSDE
+345 VNRLSDDE
-352 KKNNTEKLSLL
+352 KNKTENLGLL
-363 SDEKEQKAGVLSEL
+363 LDEKEQKAGVLSEL

-394 KNKLEKLDESI
+394 KNKLEKLDKSI

-448 MEQSFRDGQAGI
+448 MEQAFRDGQAGI
-460 LAATLTDGK
+460 LAATLTDGE

-476 ITHPDK
+476 IAHPDK

-492 AKLNEAKD
+492 EKLNQAKD
-500 ESARARD
+500 NASKARD
-507 KVNETSSLLGS
+507 KANEASSFLRS
-518 KRTFVELIKE
+518 RRTFVELIKE
-528 QLLKK
+528 QLINNAVELFS
-533 AGVLLGDPRVCESHA
+533 DSDID
-548 YEDRDLC
+548 EDKDLF
-555 IDNLESN
+555 ISNLESN
-562 IRSREFE
+562 IESRKFE
-569 ITSSRNDFE
+569 ITTLRNDIND
-578 LKLKNERKKED
+578 KLNNEKRRAT
-589 RKKEIEDKLISEC
+589 RKKEIEDNLISEY
-602 EEKLKSIEEEIAS
+602 EEKLKLIDEDIAS
-615 INVKIAGIEASIN
+615 LNIEIAGINASIN
-628 ENKAK
+628 ENKLKAK
-633 ALEIKDSL
+633 EIKESL
-641 TFDDMSEAVKRRD
+641 IFSDMSAAEKRRD
-654 GLTKTLNS
+654 ELTYTLNS
-662 IQQSYNIKEK
+662 IQKSYDIKEQ
-672 ERNRIHDEVTRLNST
+672 ERNQIHDEVTKLTSK
-687 IENLKKSLEGIES
+687 IESLKKSLEGIEI
-700 SDVSDKKAKKAEL
+700 SDVTDKKAKKTEL
-713 EVKRNELIN
+713 EYKRNDLTK
-722 KIQEERTRIKINRNV
+722 KIQEERTRIRINNNV

-926 SGGSAATV
+926 SGGSVATV

>member
-131 VNKAVEELLSL
+131 VNKAVEALLSL

-172 FRELFKTGFYLSLQ
+172 FRELFKTGFYLTLQ
-186 EKLSEARKEIS
+186 DKLSEARKEIS
-197 DSVSDSKKSIE
+197 DKVSDSKKSIE
-208 QYVRDIMVDEDDVLL
+208 LYVRDITVDEDDVLS

-261 KTVNGELEKINI
+261 KTVNGELERVNS
-273 SIGIIEN
+273 SIAIIEN
-280 AIRSKETLDDSI
+280 AINSKEMLDITL
-292 KEYKEI
+292 KEYEEK
-298 KPAEEAADKEFEAA
+298 KPMEEAANAEFEKA
-312 KKELSKKDGI
+312 KIELAKKDGI
-322 ISELTSIEAEIKKN
+322 VKELSTIEAEIKKN
-336 EDINKINSL
+336 EDIKKTEAL
-345 VDRLSDE
+345 VNRLSADE
-352 KKNNTEKLSLL
+352 NNKTEKLSLL

-448 MEQSFRDGQAGI
+448 MEQAFRDGQAGI
-460 LAATLTDGK
+460 LAATLTDGE

-476 ITHPDK
+476 IANPDK

-492 AKLNEAKD
+492 EKLNEAKD
-500 ESARARD
+500 NASKARD
-507 KVNETSSLLGS
+507 KANEASSFLRS
-518 KRTFVELIKE
+518 RRTFVELIKE
-528 QLLKK
+528 QLINNAVELFS
-533 AGVLLGDPRVCESHA
+533 DSDID
-548 YEDRDLC
+548 EDKDLF
-555 IDNLESN
+555 ISNLESN
-562 IRSREFE
+562 IESRKFE
-569 ITSSRNDFE
+569 ITTLRNDIND
-578 LKLKNERKKED
+578 KLNNEKRRET
-589 RKKEIEDKLISEC
+589 RKKEIEDNLISEY
-602 EEKLKSIEEEIAS
+602 EKKLKLIDEDIAS
-615 INVKIAGIEASIN
+615 LNIKIAGINASIN
-628 ENKAK
+628 ENKLKAK
-633 ALEIKDSL
+633 EIKESL
-641 TFDDMSEAVKRRD
+641 IFSDMSAAEKRRNE
-654 GLTKTLNS
+654 LTYTLNS
-662 IQQSYNIKEK
+662 IQKSYDIKEQ
-672 ERNRIHDEVTRLNST
+672 ERNQIHDEVTKLTSK
-687 IENLKKSLEGIES
+687 IESLKKSLEGIEI
-700 SDVSDKKAKKAEL
+700 SDVTDKKAKKTEL
-713 EVKRNELIN
+713 EYKRNDLTK
-722 KIQEERTRIKINRNV
+722 KIQEERTRIRINNNV
-737 LVNIKDKAES
+737 LANIKDKAES

-764 ANGDLSGKE
+764 ANGDLAGKE

-926 SGGSAATV
+926 SGGSVATV

>member
-84 LHNDKEYRIVR
+84 MHNDKEYRIVR

-172 FRELFKTGFYLSLQ
+172 FRELFKTGFYLTLQ
-186 EKLSEARKEIS
+186 DKLSEARKEIS
-197 DSVSDSKKSIE
+197 DKVSDSKKSIE
-208 QYVRDIMVDEDDVLL
+208 LYVRDITVDEDDVLS

-261 KTVNGELEKINI
+261 KTVNGELERVNS
-273 SIGIIEN
+273 SIAIIEN
-280 AIRSKETLDDSI
+280 AINSKEMLDITL
-292 KEYKEI
+292 KEYEEK
-298 KPAEEAADKEFEAA
+298 KPMEEAANAEFEKA
-312 KKELSKKDGI
+312 KIELAKKDGI
-322 ISELTSIEAEIKKN
+322 VKELSAIEAEIKKN
-336 EDINKINSL
+336 EDIKKTEAL
-345 VDRLSDE
+345 VNRLSDDE
-352 KKNNTEKLSLL
+352 KNETEKLSLL

-448 MEQSFRDGQAGI
+448 MEQAFRDGQAGI
-460 LAATLTDGK
+460 LAATLTDGE

-476 ITHPDK
+476 LAHPDK

-492 AKLNEAKD
+492 EKLNEAKD
-500 ESARARD
+500 NASKARD
-507 KVNETSSLLGS
+507 KANEASSFLRS
-518 KRTFVELIKE
+518 RRTFVELIKE
-528 QLLKK
+528 QLINNAVELFS
-533 AGVLLGDPRVCESHA
+533 DSDID
-548 YEDRDLC
+548 EDKDLF
-555 IDNLESN
+555 ISNLESN
-562 IRSREFE
+562 IESRKFE
-569 ITSSRNDFE
+569 ITTLRNDIND
-578 LKLKNERKKED
+578 KLNNEKRRET
-589 RKKEIEDKLISEC
+589 RKKEIEDNLISEY
-602 EEKLKSIEEEIAS
+602 EKKLKLIDEDIAS
-615 INVKIAGIEASIN
+615 LNIEIAGINASIN
-628 ENKAK
+628 ENKLKAK
-633 ALEIKDSL
+633 EIKESL
-641 TFDDMSEAVKRRD
+641 IFSDMSAAEKRRNE
-654 GLTKTLNS
+654 LTYTLNS
-662 IQQSYNIKEK
+662 IQQLYDIKEQ
-672 ERNRIHDEVTRLNST
+672 ERNQIHDEVTKLTSK
-687 IENLKKSLEGIES
+687 IESLKKSLEGIEIT
-700 SDVSDKKAKKAEL
+700 DVTDKKAKKTEL
-713 EVKRNELIN
+713 EYKCNDLIK
-722 KIQEERTRIKINRNV
+722 KIQEERTRIRINNNV
-737 LVNIKDKAES
+737 LANIKDKAES

-926 SGGSAATV
+926 SGGSVATV